1 MALKGGAA
9 DKAGNVYESYWAVED
24 ICYILLDKEDSSSI
38 YFEKPDEIKDGY
50 EYIVNK
56 NKKNY
61 CIQVKNY
68 DLEWTISNL
77 YSSGVLSNLIKRI
90 DEDKNAICVFLSS
103 SNTELDEIVDRAK
116 RSENKSL
123 FFNSMITSEK
133 IKNIISKLREKI
145 ISIKFADKDITSMN
159 KHEKD
164 DFQCKLDDYIF
175 DFLRR
180 IETRIKDNNTLK
192 KDTINLINCI
202 FKSPSSDD
210 ILSSLFRF
218 SQERYNEKFT
228 KLELIRY
235 LQEDR
240 GFIFSDYNLN
250 SQLLTKLE
258 DYNNNFIS
266 STSSFYRKYKI
277 ERTEIFDI
285 YNKINSSD
293 NEKYFFV
300 LGSAGCGK
308 SIILKEID
316 KLFKENNYAIIP
328 IDIRNFNNFNNCEEL
343 GQCVY
348 NERVSPVDLLAS
360 IAQNKPAL
368 IILDQLDSLSSVSGR
383 NINKWFVINQL
394 LQQVRKYPNI
404 KVLIACRDFDLNK
417 DSRLK
422 EFVQMNEEFV
432 DKFFI
437 NNLST
442 EVITNTLIKL
452 GVNTNRINA
461 KSLKL
466 FSIPLHLQMLCA
478 VSENTD
484 ITNLNYENKIELYNA
499 FWDSKCTIIGDE
511 AWYSLIN
518 LLVTY
523 LNNKKILTAPHCI
536 FDRYK
541 TNLNRLLSE
550 GVFCQ
555 NGQNISFFHE
565 TFYDYCFARTL
576 AANTEKSLYDFILT
590 SDQSLFIRSNVRQAL
605 EYLRIA
611 DTRRYLFELKRILN
625 SENIRVH
632 IRTLI
637 LDVLL
642 NFENLTN
649 DEINIL
655 ITVQGTIKNAILN
668 KYEYKEAEFLIQY
681 NTGELLE
688 NLIDIENE
696 NFNQAAELLT
706 MFADK
711 YTEKID
717 LIINQLND
725 TNLTKIML
733 IGYPNTL
740 SRFLFSSYLYKNTRL
755 YNILKSL
762 LQNNSIS
769 IKSLFGHLQYVM
781 KDFIQTEQVFELYGI
796 LLDKIIQEN
805 LNKQDSYNNSNF
817 LNIHNIEDYV
827 TVSPKLFLEST
838 FKYLLYGIE
847 HSVTYIDN
855 GLKYDSLCS
864 NNIYAYED
872 YLFKTFSI
880 AFNSYAKQNP
890 NAYWEYIE
898 NYKYSEY
905 RSVLF
910 LILKS
915 LYFLPLDYSDQI
927 VEYII
932 NNPHIYN
939 VGYCSNHN
947 YLIMLLL
954 NKFTQNCNENLFE
967 KLIKTILNYRNND
980 EYEYLKNLKKQK
992 HFGYS
997 PIDHVQAKLLD
1008 SLDKKRLLKY
1018 QAAILKL
1025 LELQRKFKTTIF
1037 LKEPP
1042 GIEGGLVVSPIPKEK
1057 ALKMTIK
1064 QWENAIYKYI
1074 HPDSSGHSPCLG
1086 GAYQLSQVL
1095 EDIVS
1100 QNPLKFLNFIYELDI
1115 NKTSLYYIN
1124 AILRGLSNL
1133 AGYYEEK
1140 DDLIKYCLKISDKD
1154 FNHSIIKLLNSFID
1168 NNDVYLSDYCINLII
1183 QFIINPQYNDEWDN
1197 NDIDM
1202 VSINCTNGQALWL
1215 LQKIL
1220 SKNIN
1225 LKDKFNSIFDSIHT
1239 LSLATKVAFI
1249 NPLREIYN
1257 NDRSYAL
1264 LLLQKLIISDR
1275 TFIQSR
1281 YVREFI
1287 SQTSFIDNF
1296 EFYFELLKNIESNI
1310 PTVKKLIS
1318 GMFTHYSLHF
1328 DKAKDIALKYI
1339 DSNDIDYKIGVAE
1352 VLSQYANNKEI
1363 RLTTF
1368 YQENFA
1374 KLLND
1379 NNNEIKRTCL
1389 KFIHQYNEP
1398 EELFLNPLFELIVNS
1413 NAFLSYTHF
1422 IYELNESLINVQYL
1436 NKYKLIIN
1444 RFIELKEEE
1453 NLKNTDM
1460 NFEIGSLFEIILK
1473 VYELQEDSEILDLI
1487 DRFLLLPIYTYRDKI
1502 NEFERTL

>member
-348 NERVSPVDLLAS
+348 NERVSPVDLLAN

-442 EVITNTLIKL
+442 DVITNTLIKL

-590 SDQSLFIRSNVRQAL
+590 SDQSLFIRSNVRQSL

-980 EYEYLKNLKKQK
+980 EYEYFKDLKKQK

>member
-1 MALKGGAA
+1 MALKGGSA
-9 DKAGNVYESYWAVED
+9 DKAGNVYESYWAVEEM
-24 ICYILLDKEDSSSI
+24 CRILLDKENSSSI

-50 EYIVNK
+50 EYIVTK
-56 NKKNY
+56 GEKNY
-61 CIQVKNY
+61 CTQVKNY
-68 DLEWTISNL
+68 DIEWTISNL
-77 YSSGVLSNLIKRI
+77 YRKRILHNFIKRI

-103 SNTELDEIVDRAK
+103 SNTELDEIIARAIK
-116 RSENKSL
+116 AENKST

-133 IKNIISKLREKI
+133 TKDIISKLREKI
-145 ISIKFADKDITSMN
+145 TSIKFANKDITS
-159 KHEKD
+159 E
-164 DFQCKLDDYIF
+164 DFQYKLDDYIF

-180 IETRIKDNNTLK
+180 IETRVKDNNTLK
-192 KDTINLINCI
+192 KDIIDLINCI
-202 FKSPSSDD
+202 FKSPTSDD
-210 ILSSLFRF
+210 IFSSLFRF

-228 KLELIRY
+228 KLDLIRY
-235 LQEDR
+235 LQEDK
-240 GFIFSDYNLN
+240 GFVFNDYNLN

-258 DYNNNFIS
+258 DYNNNFIN
-266 STSSFYRKYKI
+266 STLSFYRKYKI

-285 YNKINSSD
+285 FNKINSSD
-293 NEKYFFV
+293 NKKYFFV

-308 SIILKEID
+308 SIILKEVD
-316 KLFKENNYAIIP
+316 NLLKDNGYTIIP
-328 IDIRNFNNFNNCEEL
+328 IDIRIFDNFNNCEEL
-343 GQCVY
+343 GQYIY
-348 NERVSPVDLLAS
+348 NERISPVDLLAN
-360 IAQNKPAL
+360 IAQDKPAL

-383 NINKWFVINQL
+383 SVNKWLVINQL
-394 LQQVRKYPNI
+394 LQQVNKYTNI
-404 KVLIACRDFDLNK
+404 KVLIACRDFDLSK
-417 DSRLK
+417 DLRLK
-422 EFVQMNEEFV
+422 DFIQLNEDFVE
-432 DKFFI
+432 KFFI
-437 NNLST
+437 NDLSN
-442 EVITNTLIKL
+442 EVVTDTLVNL

-590 SDQSLFIRSNVRQAL
+590 SDQSLFIRSNVRQSL

-711 YTEKID
+711 YAEKID
-717 LIINQLND
+717 LIVNQLND
-725 TNLTKIML
+725 THLTKIIL

-740 SRFLFSSYLYKNTRL
+740 SRFLFSPYLYKNTRL

-762 LQNNSIS
+762 LQNDSIS

-796 LLDKIIQEN
+796 LLNKIIQEILSGN
-805 LNKQDSYNNSNF
+805 NRNDSSLYINNIKKYITKYPEKF
-817 LNIHNIEDYV
+817 IEID
-827 TVSPKLFLEST
+827 
-838 FKYLLYGIE
+838 FKYLLNGIKNSQTYTHNDLIYDKLLYHRIYG
-847 HSVTYIDN
+847 
-855 GLKYDSLCS
+855 
-864 NNIYAYED
+864 YED
-872 YLFKTFSI
+872 NICKVFSI
-880 AFNSYAKQNP
+880 ALNALAKQEP
-890 NAYWEYIE
+890 TSYWNFIE
-898 NYKYSEY
+898 KYKYSEY
-905 RSVLF
+905 ETILF

-915 LYFLPLDYSDQI
+915 LYYLPLDYSDQI

-939 VGYCSNHN
+939 VGYSSNHN
-947 YLIMLLL
+947 YLIMHLL

-967 KLIKTILNYRNND
+967 KLIKTILNYRNKD
-980 EYEYLKNLKKQK
+980 EYEYFKNLKKQK
-992 HFGYS
+992 HFEYS
-997 PIDHVQAKLLD
+997 PIDHVQVKLLD

-1018 QAAILKL
+1018 PAAILKL
-1025 LELQRKFKTTIF
+1025 LELQRKFKTTTF
-1037 LKEPP
+1037 LKEPS

-1057 ALKMTIK
+1057 ALKMTLE
-1064 QWENAIYKYI
+1064 QWKNAIYK
-1074 HPDSSGHSPCLG
+1074 HKTNHSSFSPCSG
-1086 GAYQLSQVL
+1086 GAFELSNVM
-1095 EDIVS
+1095 EDIIS
-1100 QNPLKFLNFIYELDI
+1100 QEPLKFLHFIYELDI

-1133 AGYYEEK
+1133 VGYYEEK
-1140 DDLIKYCLKISDKD
+1140 EDLIKYCLQITNKD
-1154 FNHSIIKLLNSFID
+1154 FNYSIIKLLTSFID
-1168 NNDVYLSDYCINLII
+1168 NTGVHLSDYCINLII

-1215 LQKIL
+1215 LKKIL
-1220 SKNIN
+1220 SRDIN
-1225 LKDKFNSIFDSIHT
+1225 FKDKFNIIFDSIHT
-1239 LSLATKVAFI
+1239 LNLATKVAFTC
-1249 NPLREIYN
+1249 PLYELYNYN
-1257 NDRSYAL
+1257 NTYAL
-1264 LLLQKLIISDR
+1264 SILQKLILSDNK
-1275 TFIQSR
+1275 FIQSG

-1296 EFYFELLKNIESNI
+1296 EFYFELLKNIESNT
-1310 PTVKKLIS
+1310 PDVKKLIS
-1318 GMFTHYSLHF
+1318 GIFTHYSLHF
-1328 DKAKDIALKYI
+1328 DKARDMALKYI
-1339 DSNDIDYKIGVAE
+1339 DSNDIDNKIGAAE

-1379 NNNEIKRTCL
+1379 NNSEIKRTCL
-1389 KFIHQYNEP
+1389 KFIHQYNKP

-1422 IYELNESLINVQYL
+1422 IYELNESLINVKYL

-1453 NLKNTDM
+1453 NLKNTDV
-1460 NFEIGSLFEIILK
+1460 NFEIGSLFETILK

>member
-1 MALKGGAA
+1 MALKGGSA
-9 DKAGNVYESYWAVED
+9 DKAGNVYESYWAVEEM
-24 ICYILLDKEDSSSI
+24 CRILLDKENSSSI

-50 EYIVNK
+50 EYIVTK
-56 NKKNY
+56 GEKNY
-61 CIQVKNY
+61 CTQVKNY
-68 DLEWTISNL
+68 DIEWTISNL
-77 YSSGVLSNLIKRI
+77 YRKRILHNFIKRI

-103 SNTELDEIVDRAK
+103 SNTELDEIIARAIK
-116 RSENKSL
+116 AENKST

-133 IKNIISKLREKI
+133 TKDIISKLREKI
-145 ISIKFADKDITSMN
+145 TSIKFANKDITS
-159 KHEKD
+159 E
-164 DFQCKLDDYIF
+164 DFQYKLDDYIF

-180 IETRIKDNNTLK
+180 IETRVKDNNTLK
-192 KDTINLINCI
+192 KDIIDLINCI
-202 FKSPSSDD
+202 FKSPTSDD
-210 ILSSLFRF
+210 IFSSLFRF

-228 KLELIRY
+228 KLDLIRY
-235 LQEDR
+235 LQEDK
-240 GFIFSDYNLN
+240 GFVFNDYNLN

-258 DYNNNFIS
+258 DYNNNFIN

-285 YNKINSSD
+285 FNKINSSD
-293 NEKYFFV
+293 NKKYFFV

-308 SIILKEID
+308 SIILKEVD
-316 KLFKENNYAIIP
+316 NLLKDNGYTIIP
-328 IDIRNFNNFNNCEEL
+328 IDIRIFDNFNNCEEL
-343 GQCVY
+343 GQYIY
-348 NERVSPVDLLAS
+348 NERISPVDLLAN
-360 IAQNKPAL
+360 IAQDKPAL

-383 NINKWFVINQL
+383 SVNKWLVINQL
-394 LQQVRKYPNI
+394 LQQVNKYTNI
-404 KVLIACRDFDLNK
+404 KVLIACRDFDLSK
-417 DSRLK
+417 DLRLK
-422 EFVQMNEEFV
+422 DFIQLNEDFVE
-432 DKFFI
+432 KFFI
-437 NNLST
+437 NDLSN
-442 EVITNTLIKL
+442 EVVTDTLVNL

-590 SDQSLFIRSNVRQAL
+590 SDQSLFIRSNVRQSL

-711 YTEKID
+711 YAEKID
-717 LIINQLND
+717 LIVNQLND
-725 TNLTKIML
+725 THLTKIIL

-740 SRFLFSSYLYKNTRL
+740 SRFLFSPYLYKNTRL

-762 LQNNSIS
+762 LQNDSIS

-796 LLDKIIQEN
+796 LLNKIIQEILSGN
-805 LNKQDSYNNSNF
+805 NRNDSSLYINNIKKYITKYPEKF
-817 LNIHNIEDYV
+817 IEID
-827 TVSPKLFLEST
+827 
-838 FKYLLYGIE
+838 FKYLLNGIKNSQTYTHNDLIYDKLLYHRIYG
-847 HSVTYIDN
+847 
-855 GLKYDSLCS
+855 
-864 NNIYAYED
+864 YED
-872 YLFKTFSI
+872 NICKVFSI
-880 AFNSYAKQNP
+880 ALNALAKQEP
-890 NAYWEYIE
+890 TSYWNFIE
-898 NYKYSEY
+898 KYKYSEY
-905 RSVLF
+905 ETILF

-915 LYFLPLDYSDQI
+915 LYYLPLDYSDQI

-939 VGYCSNHN
+939 VGYSSNHN
-947 YLIMLLL
+947 YLIMHLL

-967 KLIKTILNYRNND
+967 KLIKTILNYRNKD
-980 EYEYLKNLKKQK
+980 EYEYFKNLKKQK
-992 HFGYS
+992 HFEYS
-997 PIDHVQAKLLD
+997 PIDHVQVKLLD

-1018 QAAILKL
+1018 PAAILKL
-1025 LELQRKFKTTIF
+1025 LELQRKFKTTTF
-1037 LKEPP
+1037 LKEPS

-1057 ALKMTIK
+1057 ALKMTLE
-1064 QWENAIYKYI
+1064 QWKNAIYK
-1074 HPDSSGHSPCLG
+1074 HKTNHSSFSPCSG
-1086 GAYQLSQVL
+1086 GAFELSNVM
-1095 EDIVS
+1095 EDIIS
-1100 QNPLKFLNFIYELDI
+1100 QEPLKFLHFIYELDI

-1133 AGYYEEK
+1133 VGYYEEK
-1140 DDLIKYCLKISDKD
+1140 EDLIKYCLQITNKD
-1154 FNHSIIKLLNSFID
+1154 FNYSIIKLLTSFID
-1168 NNDVYLSDYCINLII
+1168 NTGVHLSDYCINLII

-1215 LQKIL
+1215 LKKIL
-1220 SKNIN
+1220 SRDIN
-1225 LKDKFNSIFDSIHT
+1225 FKDKFNIIFDSIHT
-1239 LSLATKVAFI
+1239 LNLATKVAFTC
-1249 NPLREIYN
+1249 PLYELYNYN
-1257 NDRSYAL
+1257 NTYAL
-1264 LLLQKLIISDR
+1264 SILQKLILSDNK
-1275 TFIQSR
+1275 FIQSG

-1296 EFYFELLKNIESNI
+1296 EFYFELLKNIESNT
-1310 PTVKKLIS
+1310 PDVKKLIS
-1318 GMFTHYSLHF
+1318 GIFTHYSLHF
-1328 DKAKDIALKYI
+1328 DKARDMALKYI
-1339 DSNDIDYKIGVAE
+1339 DSDDIDNKIGAAE

-1379 NNNEIKRTCL
+1379 NNSEIKRTCL
-1389 KFIHQYNEP
+1389 KFIHQYNKP

-1422 IYELNESLINVQYL
+1422 IYELNESLINVKYL

-1453 NLKNTDM
+1453 NLKNTDV
-1460 NFEIGSLFEIILK
+1460 NFEIGSLFETILK

>member
-1 MALKGGAA
+1 MALKGGSA
-9 DKAGNVYESYWAVED
+9 DKSGNVYESYWAVED
-24 ICYILLDKEDSSSI
+24 ICHILLDKEDSSSI

-56 NKKNY
+56 GKKNY

-68 DLEWTISNL
+68 DIEWTISNL
-77 YSSGVLSNLIKRI
+77 YNKEVLSNFIKRM

-103 SNTELDEIVDRAK
+103 SNTELDEIVTRAIK
-116 RSENKSL
+116 AENKST
-123 FFNSMITSEK
+123 FFNSMITSK
-133 IKNIISKLREKI
+133 KTKDIISKLREKI
-145 ISIKFADKDITSMN
+145 TSIKFADKDITS
-159 KHEKD
+159 E
-164 DFQCKLDDYIF
+164 DFQYNLDNYIF

-192 KDTINLINCI
+192 KDTTNLINCI
-202 FKSPSSDD
+202 FKSPTSDD
-210 ILSSLFRF
+210 IFSSLFRF

-228 KLELIRY
+228 KLDLIRY
-235 LQEDR
+235 LQEDK
-240 GFIFSDYNLN
+240 GFVFNYYNLN

-258 DYNNNFIS
+258 DYNNNFIN

-285 YNKINSSD
+285 FNKINSSD
-293 NEKYFFV
+293 NKKYFFV

-308 SIILKEID
+308 SIILKEVD
-316 KLFKENNYAIIP
+316 NLLKNNGYTIIP
-328 IDIRNFNNFNNCEEL
+328 IDIRIFDNFNNCEEL
-343 GQCVY
+343 GQCIY
-348 NERVSPVDLLAS
+348 NKRISPVDLLAN
-360 IAQNKPAL
+360 IAQDKPAL

-383 NINKWFVINQL
+383 SINKWFVINQL
-394 LQQVRKYPNI
+394 LQQVCKYQNI

-422 EFVQMNEEFV
+422 EFIQTNEEFIE
-432 DKFFI
+432 KIFI
-437 NNLST
+437 NNLSN
-442 EVITNTLIKL
+442 EVVIDTLTKL
-452 GVNTNRINA
+452 GVNKNRINE
-461 KSLKL
+461 KLLKL

-484 ITNLNYENKIELYNA
+484 ITNLNYENKLELYNA
-499 FWDSKCTIIGDE
+499 FWDSKCTLIGDE
-511 AWYSLIN
+511 AWFSLIN
-518 LLVTY
+518 LMVNY
-523 LNNKKILTAPHCI
+523 LNSNKSLVAPQCI

-541 TNLNRLLSE
+541 TNLNKLLSE
-550 GVFCQ
+550 YVFCQ
-555 NGQNISFFHE
+555 DGQNISFFHE
-565 TFYDYCFARTL
+565 TFYDYCFARIL
-576 AANTEKSLYDFILT
+576 AANTEKTLYDFILA

-605 EYLRIA
+605 EYLRVA
-611 DTRRYLFELKRILN
+611 DTRRYLLDLKNILN

-632 IRTLI
+632 VRTLI

-642 NFENLTN
+642 NFEKLTN

-655 ITVQGTIKNAILN
+655 INVQGTIKNTILN

-681 NTGELLE
+681 NTGKLLE

-696 NFNQAAELLT
+696 KFNQSAELLT

-711 YTEKID
+711 YTKEID

-725 TNLTKIML
+725 THLTKIML

-740 SRFLFSSYLYKNTRL
+740 SMFLFSPYLYKTARL

-762 LQNNSIS
+762 LQNDSVS

-796 LLDKIIQEN
+796 LLNKIIQEI
-805 LNKQDSYNNSNF
+805 LSGNNRNDNS
-817 LNIHNIEDYV
+817 LYIHNIQEYI
-827 TVSPKLFLEST
+827 TKSPEKFIEIN
-838 FKYLLYGIE
+838 FKYLLNGIKNFQA
-847 HSVTYIDN
+847 HTYN
-855 GLKYDSLCS
+855 GLKYDKLSYHR
-864 NNIYAYED
+864 IYGYED
-872 YLFKTFSI
+872 NICKVFSI
-880 AFNSYAKQNP
+880 ALNTLAKQEP
-890 NAYWEYIE
+890 ASYWDFIE
-898 NYKYSEY
+898 KYKYSEY
-905 RSVLF
+905 ETILF

-915 LYFLPLDYSDQI
+915 LYYLPIECSDQI

-932 NNPHIYN
+932 NNPYIYN
-939 VGYCSNHN
+939 VGYSSNYN

-954 NKFTQNCNENLFE
+954 NKFTQNCDEELFE
-967 KLIKTILNYRNND
+967 KLIKTILNYQD
-980 EYEYLKNLKKQK
+980 DYEYEYFKDLKKNRRLN
-992 HFGYS
+992 YS
-997 PIDHVQAKLLD
+997 PLHHVQAKLLD
-1008 SLDKKRLLKY
+1008 SMDKERLLKY
-1018 QAAILKL
+1018 PKAKLKL
-1025 LELQRKFKTTIF
+1025 LELQRKFKTTNF
-1037 LKEPP
+1037 LQEPKE
-1042 GIEGGLVVSPIPKEK
+1042 IEGGFVVSPISKEK
-1057 ALKMTIK
+1057 AHKMSIN
-1064 QWENAIYKYI
+1064 QWKRAIYKYI
-1074 HPDSSGHSPCLG
+1074 TPDSNRFSPCSG

-1095 EDIVS
+1095 EDIVN
-1100 QNPLKFLNFIYELDI
+1100 QNPLKFLNFICELDI
-1115 NKTSLYYIN
+1115 NKTSHYYIN
-1124 AILRGLSNL
+1124 AILTGLSNL
-1133 AGYYEEK
+1133 VGYYEEK
-1140 DDLIKYCLKISDKD
+1140 ETLIKYCLKISDKD
-1154 FNHSIIKLLNSFID
+1154 FNHSIIKLLTSFI
-1168 NNDVYLSDYCINLII
+1168 NNTGVHLSDYCIDLII

-1257 NDRSYAL
+1257 NDPNYAL
-1264 LLLQKLIISDR
+1264 SLLQKLIISDR
-1275 TFIQSR
+1275 TLIQSG
-1281 YVREFI
+1281 YVQEFI

-1296 EFYFELLKNIESNI
+1296 EFYFELLKNIESNT
-1310 PTVKKLIS
+1310 PSVKKLIS
-1318 GMFTHYSLHF
+1318 GMFTHYSLYF
-1328 DKAKDIALKYI
+1328 DKAKDIVLKYI
-1339 DSNDIDYKIGVAE
+1339 TSNDKDYKIGVAE
-1352 VLSQYANNKEI
+1352 VLSQYANEKEI
-1363 RLTTF
+1363 RLTKF
-1368 YQENFA
+1368 YQEIFT

-1379 NNNEIKRTCL
+1379 NDSEIKRTCL
-1389 KFIHQYNEP
+1389 KFIHQYNKP

-1422 IYELNESLINVQYL
+1422 IYELNESLINVKYL

-1453 NLKNTDM
+1453 IFKNPDA
-1460 NFEIGSLFEIILK
+1460 NFEIGSLFETILK

-1487 DRFLLLPIYTYRDKI
+1487 DRFLLLPIYTYRNKI

>member
-1 MALKGGAA
+1 MALKGGSA
-9 DKAGNVYESYWAVED
+9 DKAGNVYESYWAVEEM
-24 ICYILLDKEDSSSI
+24 CRILLDKENSSSI

-50 EYIVNK
+50 EYIVTK
-56 NKKNY
+56 GEKNY
-61 CIQVKNY
+61 CTQVKNY
-68 DLEWTISNL
+68 DIEWTISNL
-77 YSSGVLSNLIKRI
+77 YSKRILHNFIKRI

-103 SNTELDEIVDRAK
+103 SNTELDEIIARAIK
-116 RSENKSL
+116 AENKST
-123 FFNSMITSEK
+123 FFNSMITSK
-133 IKNIISKLREKI
+133 KTKDIISKLREKI
-145 ISIKFADKDITSMN
+145 TSIKFANKDITS
-159 KHEKD
+159 E
-164 DFQCKLDDYIF
+164 DFQYKLDDYIF

-180 IETRIKDNNTLK
+180 IETRVKDNNTLK
-192 KDTINLINCI
+192 KDIIYLINGI
-202 FKSPSSDD
+202 FKSPTSDD
-210 ILSSLFRF
+210 IFSSLFRF

-228 KLELIRY
+228 KLDLIRY
-235 LQEDR
+235 LQEDK
-240 GFIFSDYNLN
+240 GFVFNDYNLN

-258 DYNNNFIS
+258 DYNNNFIN

-285 YNKINSSD
+285 FNKINSSD
-293 NEKYFFV
+293 NKKYFFV

-308 SIILKEID
+308 SIILKEVD
-316 KLFKENNYAIIP
+316 NLLKDNGYTIIP
-328 IDIRNFNNFNNCEEL
+328 IDIRIFDNFNNCEEL
-343 GQCVY
+343 GQYIY
-348 NERVSPVDLLAS
+348 NERISPVDLLAN
-360 IAQNKPAL
+360 IAQDKPAL

-383 NINKWFVINQL
+383 SVNKWLVINQL
-394 LQQVRKYPNI
+394 LQQVNKYTNI
-404 KVLIACRDFDLNK
+404 KVLIACRDFDLSK
-417 DSRLK
+417 DLRLK
-422 EFVQMNEEFV
+422 DFIQLNEEFV
-432 DKFFI
+432 EKFFI
-437 NNLST
+437 NDLLN
-442 EVITNTLIKL
+442 EVVTDTLVNL

-590 SDQSLFIRSNVRQAL
+590 SDQSLFIRSNVRQSL

-711 YTEKID
+711 YAEKID
-717 LIINQLND
+717 LIVNQLND
-725 TNLTKIML
+725 THLTKIIL

-740 SRFLFSSYLYKNTRL
+740 SRFLFSPYLYKNTRL

-762 LQNNSIS
+762 LQNDSIS

-796 LLDKIIQEN
+796 LLNKIIQEILSGN
-805 LNKQDSYNNSNF
+805 NRNDSSLY
-817 LNIHNIEDYV
+817 IHNIEKYITKYPEKFIEID
-827 TVSPKLFLEST
+827 
-838 FKYLLYGIE
+838 FKYLLNGIKNSQTYTHNDLIYDKLLYHRIYG
-847 HSVTYIDN
+847 
-855 GLKYDSLCS
+855 
-864 NNIYAYED
+864 YED
-872 YLFKTFSI
+872 NICKVFSI
-880 AFNSYAKQNP
+880 ALNALAKQEP
-890 NAYWEYIE
+890 TSYWNFIE
-898 NYKYSEY
+898 KYKYSEY
-905 RSVLF
+905 ETILF

-915 LYFLPLDYSDQI
+915 LYYLPLDYSDQI

-939 VGYCSNHN
+939 VGYSSNHN
-947 YLIMLLL
+947 YLIMHLL

-967 KLIKTILNYRNND
+967 KLIKTILNYRNKD
-980 EYEYLKNLKKQK
+980 EYEYFKNLKKQK
-992 HFGYS
+992 HFEYS
-997 PIDHVQAKLLD
+997 PIDHVQVKLLD

-1018 QAAILKL
+1018 PAAILKL
-1025 LELQRKFKTTIF
+1025 LELQRKFKTTTF
-1037 LKEPP
+1037 LKEPS

-1057 ALKMTIK
+1057 ALKMTLE
-1064 QWENAIYKYI
+1064 QWKNAIYK
-1074 HPDSSGHSPCLG
+1074 HKTNHSSFSPCSG
-1086 GAYQLSQVL
+1086 GAFELSNVM
-1095 EDIVS
+1095 EDIIS
-1100 QNPLKFLNFIYELDI
+1100 QEPLKFLHFIYELDI

-1133 AGYYEEK
+1133 VGYYEEK
-1140 DDLIKYCLKISDKD
+1140 EDLIKYCLQITNKD
-1154 FNHSIIKLLNSFID
+1154 FNYSIIKLLTSFID
-1168 NNDVYLSDYCINLII
+1168 NTGVHLSDYCINLII

-1215 LQKIL
+1215 LKKIL
-1220 SKNIN
+1220 SRDIN
-1225 LKDKFNSIFDSIHT
+1225 FKDKFNIIFDSIHT
-1239 LSLATKVAFI
+1239 LNLATKVAFTC
-1249 NPLREIYN
+1249 PLYELYN
-1257 NDRSYAL
+1257 YDNTYAL
-1264 LLLQKLIISDR
+1264 SILQKLILSDNK
-1275 TFIQSR
+1275 FIQSG

-1296 EFYFELLKNIESNI
+1296 EFYFELLKNIESNT
-1310 PTVKKLIS
+1310 PDVKKLIS
-1318 GMFTHYSLHF
+1318 GIFTHYSLHF
-1328 DKAKDIALKYI
+1328 DKARDMALKYI
-1339 DSNDIDYKIGVAE
+1339 DSDDIDNKIGAAE

-1379 NNNEIKRTCL
+1379 NNSEIKRTCL
-1389 KFIHQYNEP
+1389 KFIHQYNKP

-1422 IYELNESLINVQYL
+1422 IYELNESLINVKYL

-1453 NLKNTDM
+1453 NLKNTDV
-1460 NFEIGSLFEIILK
+1460 NFEIGSLFETILK

>member
-1 MALKGGAA
+1 MALKGGSA
-9 DKAGNVYESYWAVED
+9 DKSGNVYESYWAVED
-24 ICYILLDKEDSSSI
+24 ICHILLDKEDSSSI

-56 NKKNY
+56 GKKNY

-68 DLEWTISNL
+68 DIEWTISNL
-77 YSSGVLSNLIKRI
+77 YNKEVLSNFIKRM

-103 SNTELDEIVDRAK
+103 SNTELDEIVARAIK
-116 RSENKSL
+116 AENKST
-123 FFNSMITSEK
+123 FFNSMITSK
-133 IKNIISKLREKI
+133 KTKDIISKLREKI
-145 ISIKFADKDITSMN
+145 TSIKFADKDITS
-159 KHEKD
+159 E
-164 DFQCKLDDYIF
+164 DFQYNLDNYIF

-202 FKSPSSDD
+202 FKSPTSDD
-210 ILSSLFRF
+210 IFSSLFRF

-228 KLELIRY
+228 KLDLIRY
-235 LQEDR
+235 LQEDK
-240 GFIFSDYNLN
+240 GFVFNYYNLN

-258 DYNNNFIS
+258 DYNNNFIN

-285 YNKINSSD
+285 FNKINSSD
-293 NEKYFFV
+293 NKKYFFV

-308 SIILKEID
+308 SIILKEVD
-316 KLFKENNYAIIP
+316 NLLKDNGYTIIP
-328 IDIRNFNNFNNCEEL
+328 IDIRIFDNFNNCEEL
-343 GQCVY
+343 GQCIY
-348 NERVSPVDLLAS
+348 NKRISPVDLLAN
-360 IAQNKPAL
+360 IAQDKPAL

-383 NINKWFVINQL
+383 SINKWFVINQL
-394 LQQVRKYPNI
+394 LQQVCKYQNI

-422 EFVQMNEEFV
+422 EFIQTNEEFIE
-432 DKFFI
+432 KIFI
-437 NNLST
+437 NNLSN
-442 EVITNTLIKL
+442 EVVIDTLTKL
-452 GVNTNRINA
+452 GVNKNRINE
-461 KSLKL
+461 KLLKL

-484 ITNLNYENKIELYNA
+484 ITNLNYENKLELYNA
-499 FWDSKCTIIGDE
+499 FWDSKCTLIGDE
-511 AWYSLIN
+511 AWFSLIN
-518 LLVTY
+518 LMVNY
-523 LNNKKILTAPHCI
+523 LNSNKSLVAPQCI

-541 TNLNRLLSE
+541 TNLNKLLSE
-550 GVFCQ
+550 YVFCQ
-555 NGQNISFFHE
+555 DGQNISFFHE
-565 TFYDYCFARTL
+565 TFYDYCFARIL
-576 AANTEKSLYDFILT
+576 AANTEKTLYDFILA

-605 EYLRIA
+605 EYLRVA
-611 DTRRYLFELKRILN
+611 DTRRYLLDLKNILN

-632 IRTLI
+632 VRTLI

-642 NFENLTN
+642 NFEKLTN

-655 ITVQGTIKNAILN
+655 INVQGIIKNTILN

-681 NTGELLE
+681 NTGKLLE

-696 NFNQAAELLT
+696 KFNQSAELLT

-711 YTEKID
+711 YTKEID

-725 TNLTKIML
+725 THLTKIML

-740 SRFLFSSYLYKNTRL
+740 SRFLFSPYLYKTTRL

-762 LQNNSIS
+762 LQNDSVS

-796 LLDKIIQEN
+796 LLNKIIQEI
-805 LNKQDSYNNSNF
+805 LSGNNRNDNS
-817 LNIHNIEDYV
+817 LYIHNIKEYI
-827 TVSPKLFLEST
+827 TKSPEKFIEIN
-838 FKYLLYGIE
+838 FKYLLNGIKNSQVYT
-847 HSVTYIDN
+847 HN
-855 GLKYDSLCS
+855 GLKYDKLSYHR
-864 NNIYAYED
+864 IYGYED
-872 YLFKTFSI
+872 NICKVFSI
-880 AFNSYAKQNP
+880 ALNTLAKQEP
-890 NAYWEYIE
+890 ASYWDFIE
-898 NYKYSEY
+898 KYKYSEY
-905 RSVLF
+905 ETILF

-915 LYFLPLDYSDQI
+915 LYYLPIECSDQI

-932 NNPHIYN
+932 NNPYIYN
-939 VGYCSNHN
+939 VGYSSNYN

-954 NKFTQNCNENLFE
+954 NKFTQNCDEELFK
-967 KLIKTILNYRNND
+967 KLIKTILIYRED
-980 EYEYLKNLKKQK
+980 YEYKYFKDLKKNRRLN
-992 HFGYS
+992 YS
-997 PIDHVQAKLLD
+997 PIHHVQAKLLD
-1008 SLDKKRLLKY
+1008 SLDKERLLKY
-1018 QAAILKL
+1018 PKAKLKL
-1025 LELQRKFKTTIF
+1025 LELQRKFKATNF
-1037 LKEPP
+1037 LQEPRE
-1042 GIEGGLVVSPIPKEK
+1042 IEGGFVVSPISKEK
-1057 ALKMTIK
+1057 ALKMSIN
-1064 QWENAIYKYI
+1064 QWKRAIYKYI
-1074 HPDSSGHSPCLG
+1074 TPDSNRFSPCSG

-1095 EDIVS
+1095 EDIVN
-1100 QNPLKFLNFIYELDI
+1100 QNPLKFLNFICELYI
-1115 NKTSLYYIN
+1115 NKTSPYYIN
-1124 AILRGLSNL
+1124 AILTGLSNL
-1133 AGYYEEK
+1133 VGYYEEK
-1140 DDLIKYCLKISDKD
+1140 ETLIKYCLKISDKD
-1154 FNHSIIKLLNSFID
+1154 FNHSIIKLLTSFI
-1168 NNDVYLSDYCINLII
+1168 NNTGVHLSDYCIDLII

-1257 NDRSYAL
+1257 NDPNYAL
-1264 LLLQKLIISDR
+1264 SLLQKLIISDR
-1275 TFIQSR
+1275 TLIQSG
-1281 YVREFI
+1281 YVQEFI

-1296 EFYFELLKNIESNI
+1296 EFYFELLKNIESNT
-1310 PTVKKLIS
+1310 PSVKKLIS
-1318 GMFTHYSLHF
+1318 GMFTHYSLYF
-1328 DKAKDIALKYI
+1328 DKAKDIVLKYI
-1339 DSNDIDYKIGVAE
+1339 TSNDKDYKIGVAE
-1352 VLSQYANNKEI
+1352 ILSQYANEKEI
-1363 RLTTF
+1363 RLTKF
-1368 YQENFA
+1368 YQEIFT

-1379 NNNEIKRTCL
+1379 NDSEIKRTCL
-1389 KFIHQYNEP
+1389 KFIHQYNKP

-1422 IYELNESLINVQYL
+1422 IYELNESLINVKYL

-1453 NLKNTDM
+1453 IFKNPDA
-1460 NFEIGSLFEIILK
+1460 NFEIGSLFETILK

-1487 DRFLLLPIYTYRDKI
+1487 DRFLLLPIYTYRNKI

>member
-1 MALKGGAA
+1 M
-9 DKAGNVYESYWAVED
+9 
-24 ICYILLDKEDSSSI
+24 
-38 YFEKPDEIKDGY
+38 
-50 EYIVNK
+50 
-56 NKKNY
+56 
-61 CIQVKNY
+61 
-68 DLEWTISNL
+68 
-77 YSSGVLSNLIKRI
+77 
-90 DEDKNAICVFLSS
+90 
-103 SNTELDEIVDRAK
+103 
-116 RSENKSL
+116 
-123 FFNSMITSEK
+123 
-133 IKNIISKLREKI
+133 
-145 ISIKFADKDITSMN
+145 
-159 KHEKD
+159 
-164 DFQCKLDDYIF
+164 
-175 DFLRR
+175 
-180 IETRIKDNNTLK
+180 
-192 KDTINLINCI
+192 
-202 FKSPSSDD
+202 
-210 ILSSLFRF
+210 
-218 SQERYNEKFT
+218 
-228 KLELIRY
+228 
-235 LQEDR
+235 
-240 GFIFSDYNLN
+240 
-250 SQLLTKLE
+250 
-258 DYNNNFIS
+258 
-266 STSSFYRKYKI
+266 
-277 ERTEIFDI
+277 
-285 YNKINSSD
+285 
-293 NEKYFFV
+293 
-300 LGSAGCGK
+300 
-308 SIILKEID
+308 
-316 KLFKENNYAIIP
+316 
-328 IDIRNFNNFNNCEEL
+328 
-343 GQCVY
+343 
-348 NERVSPVDLLAS
+348 
-360 IAQNKPAL
+360 
-368 IILDQLDSLSSVSGR
+368 
-383 NINKWFVINQL
+383 
-394 LQQVRKYPNI
+394 
-404 KVLIACRDFDLNK
+404 
-417 DSRLK
+417 
-422 EFVQMNEEFV
+422 
-432 DKFFI
+432 
-437 NNLST
+437 
-442 EVITNTLIKL
+442 
-452 GVNTNRINA
+452 
-461 KSLKL
+461 
-466 FSIPLHLQMLCA
+466 
-478 VSENTD
+478 
-484 ITNLNYENKIELYNA
+484 
-499 FWDSKCTIIGDE
+499 
-511 AWYSLIN
+511 
-518 LLVTY
+518 
-523 LNNKKILTAPHCI
+523 
-536 FDRYK
+536 
-541 TNLNRLLSE
+541 
-550 GVFCQ
+550 
-555 NGQNISFFHE
+555 
-565 TFYDYCFARTL
+565 
-576 AANTEKSLYDFILT
+576 
-590 SDQSLFIRSNVRQAL
+590 
-605 EYLRIA
+605 
-611 DTRRYLFELKRILN
+611 
-625 SENIRVH
+625 
-632 IRTLI
+632 
-637 LDVLL
+637 
-642 NFENLTN
+642 
-649 DEINIL
+649 
-655 ITVQGTIKNAILN
+655 
-668 KYEYKEAEFLIQY
+668 
-681 NTGELLE
+681 
-688 NLIDIENE
+688 
-696 NFNQAAELLT
+696 
-706 MFADK
+706 
-711 YTEKID
+711 
-717 LIINQLND
+717 
-725 TNLTKIML
+725 
-733 IGYPNTL
+733 
-740 SRFLFSSYLYKNTRL
+740 
-755 YNILKSL
+755 
-762 LQNNSIS
+762 
-769 IKSLFGHLQYVM
+769 
-781 KDFIQTEQVFELYGI
+781 
-796 LLDKIIQEN
+796 
-805 LNKQDSYNNSNF
+805 
-817 LNIHNIEDYV
+817 
-827 TVSPKLFLEST
+827 
-838 FKYLLYGIE
+838 
-847 HSVTYIDN
+847 
-855 GLKYDSLCS
+855 
-864 NNIYAYED
+864 
-872 YLFKTFSI
+872 
-880 AFNSYAKQNP
+880 
-890 NAYWEYIE
+890 
-898 NYKYSEY
+898 
-905 RSVLF
+905 F

-980 EYEYLKNLKKQK
+980 EYEYFKDLKKQK

>member
-1 MALKGGAA
+1 MALKGGSA
-9 DKAGNVYESYWAVED
+9 DKAGNVYESYWAVEEM
-24 ICYILLDKEDSSSI
+24 CRILLDKENSSSI

-50 EYIVNK
+50 EYIVTK
-56 NKKNY
+56 GEKNY
-61 CIQVKNY
+61 CTQVKNY
-68 DLEWTISNL
+68 DIEWTISNL
-77 YSSGVLSNLIKRI
+77 YRKRILHNFIKRI

-103 SNTELDEIVDRAK
+103 SNTELDEIIARAIK
-116 RSENKSL
+116 AENKST

-133 IKNIISKLREKI
+133 TKDIISKLREKI
-145 ISIKFADKDITSMN
+145 TSIKFANKDITS
-159 KHEKD
+159 E
-164 DFQCKLDDYIF
+164 DFQYKLDDYIF

-180 IETRIKDNNTLK
+180 IETRVKDNNTLK
-192 KDTINLINCI
+192 KDIIDLINCI
-202 FKSPSSDD
+202 FKSPTSDD
-210 ILSSLFRF
+210 IFSSLFRF

-228 KLELIRY
+228 KLDLIRY
-235 LQEDR
+235 LQEDK
-240 GFIFSDYNLN
+240 GFVFNDYNLN

-258 DYNNNFIS
+258 DYNNNFIN

-285 YNKINSSD
+285 FNKINSSD
-293 NEKYFFV
+293 NKKYFFV

-308 SIILKEID
+308 SIILKEVD
-316 KLFKENNYAIIP
+316 NLLKDNGYTIIP
-328 IDIRNFNNFNNCEEL
+328 IDIRIFDNFNNCEEL
-343 GQCVY
+343 GQYIY
-348 NERVSPVDLLAS
+348 NERISPVDLLAN
-360 IAQNKPAL
+360 IAQDKPAL

-383 NINKWFVINQL
+383 SVNKWLVINQL
-394 LQQVRKYPNI
+394 LQQVNKYTNI
-404 KVLIACRDFDLNK
+404 KVLIACRDFDLSK
-417 DSRLK
+417 DLRLK
-422 EFVQMNEEFV
+422 DFIQLNEEFV
-432 DKFFI
+432 EKFFI
-437 NNLST
+437 NDLSN
-442 EVITNTLIKL
+442 EVVTDTLVNL

-590 SDQSLFIRSNVRQAL
+590 SDQSLFIRSNVRQSL

-711 YTEKID
+711 YAEKID
-717 LIINQLND
+717 LIVNQLND
-725 TNLTKIML
+725 THLTKIIL

-740 SRFLFSSYLYKNTRL
+740 SRFLFSPYLYKNTRL

-762 LQNNSIS
+762 LQNDSIS

-796 LLDKIIQEN
+796 LLNKIIQEILSGN
-805 LNKQDSYNNSNF
+805 NRNDSSLY
-817 LNIHNIEDYV
+817 IHNIEKYITKYPEKFIEID
-827 TVSPKLFLEST
+827 
-838 FKYLLYGIE
+838 FKYLLNGIKNSQTYTHNDLIYDKLLYHRIYG
-847 HSVTYIDN
+847 
-855 GLKYDSLCS
+855 
-864 NNIYAYED
+864 YED
-872 YLFKTFSI
+872 NICKVFSI
-880 AFNSYAKQNP
+880 ALNALAKQEP
-890 NAYWEYIE
+890 TSYWNFIE
-898 NYKYSEY
+898 KYKYSEY
-905 RSVLF
+905 ETILF

-915 LYFLPLDYSDQI
+915 LYYLPLDYSDQI

-939 VGYCSNHN
+939 VGYSSNHN
-947 YLIMLLL
+947 YLIMHLL

-967 KLIKTILNYRNND
+967 KLIKTILNYRNKD
-980 EYEYLKNLKKQK
+980 EYEYFKNLKKQK
-992 HFGYS
+992 HFEYS
-997 PIDHVQAKLLD
+997 PIDHVQVKLLD

-1018 QAAILKL
+1018 PAAILKL
-1025 LELQRKFKTTIF
+1025 LELQRKFKTTTF
-1037 LKEPP
+1037 LKEPS

-1057 ALKMTIK
+1057 ALKMTLE
-1064 QWENAIYKYI
+1064 QWKNAIYK
-1074 HPDSSGHSPCLG
+1074 HKTNHSSFSPCSG
-1086 GAYQLSQVL
+1086 GAFELSNVM
-1095 EDIVS
+1095 EDIIS
-1100 QNPLKFLNFIYELDI
+1100 QEPLKFLHFIYELDI

-1133 AGYYEEK
+1133 VGYYEEK
-1140 DDLIKYCLKISDKD
+1140 EDLIKYCLQITNKD
-1154 FNHSIIKLLNSFID
+1154 FNYSIIKLLTSFID
-1168 NNDVYLSDYCINLII
+1168 NTGVHLSDYCINLII

-1215 LQKIL
+1215 LKKIL
-1220 SKNIN
+1220 SRDIN
-1225 LKDKFNSIFDSIHT
+1225 FKDKFNIIFDSIHT
-1239 LSLATKVAFI
+1239 LNLATKVAFTC
-1249 NPLREIYN
+1249 PLYELYN
-1257 NDRSYAL
+1257 YDNTYAL
-1264 LLLQKLIISDR
+1264 SILQKLILSDNK
-1275 TFIQSR
+1275 FIQSG

-1296 EFYFELLKNIESNI
+1296 EFYFELLKNIESNT
-1310 PTVKKLIS
+1310 PDVKKLIS
-1318 GMFTHYSLHF
+1318 GIFTHYSLHF
-1328 DKAKDIALKYI
+1328 DKARDMALKYI
-1339 DSNDIDYKIGVAE
+1339 DSDDIDNKIGAAE

-1379 NNNEIKRTCL
+1379 NNSEIKRTCL
-1389 KFIHQYNEP
+1389 KFIHQYNKP

-1422 IYELNESLINVQYL
+1422 IYELNESLINVKYL

-1453 NLKNTDM
+1453 NLKNTDV
-1460 NFEIGSLFEIILK
+1460 NFEIGSLFETILK

>member
-1 MALKGGAA
+1 MALKGGSA
-9 DKAGNVYESYWAVED
+9 DKSGNVYESYWAVED
-24 ICYILLDKEDSSSI
+24 ICHILLDKEDSSSI

-56 NKKNY
+56 GKKNY

-68 DLEWTISNL
+68 DIEWTISNL
-77 YSSGVLSNLIKRI
+77 YNKEVLSNFIKRM

-133 IKNIISKLREKI
+133 IKDIISKLREKI
-145 ISIKFADKDITSMN
+145 TSIKFADKDITS
-159 KHEKD
+159 E
-164 DFQCKLDDYIF
+164 DFQYNLDNYIF

-192 KDTINLINCI
+192 KDTISLINCI
-202 FKSPSSDD
+202 FKSPTSND
-210 ILSSLFRF
+210 ILSSLFEF

-240 GFIFSDYNLN
+240 GFIFSNYNLN
-250 SQLLTKLE
+250 TSLLNKLE
-258 DYNNNFIS
+258 DNNNNFIN
-266 STSSFYRKYKI
+266 STSQFYQRFKI
-277 ERTEIFDI
+277 ERSEVHEIYDKI
-285 YNKINSSD
+285 ISPNK
-293 NEKYFFV
+293 EKYFFV

-308 SIILKEID
+308 SIILKEVD
-316 KLFKENNYAIIP
+316 NFLKDNGYTIIP
-328 IDIRNFNNFNNCEEL
+328 IDIRIFDNFNNCEEL
-343 GQCVY
+343 GQCIY
-348 NERVSPVDLLAS
+348 NERISPVDLLAN
-360 IAQNKPAL
+360 IAQDKPAL

-383 NINKWFVINQL
+383 SVNKWLVINQL
-394 LQQVRKYPNI
+394 LQQVNKYTNI
-404 KVLIACRDFDLNK
+404 KVLIACRDFDLSK
-417 DSRLK
+417 DLRLK
-422 EFVQMNEEFV
+422 DFIQLNEEFV
-432 DKFFI
+432 EKFFI
-437 NNLST
+437 NDLSN
-442 EVITNTLIKL
+442 EVVTGTLVNL

-461 KSLKL
+461 KYLKL

-642 NFENLTN
+642 NFEKLTN

-681 NTGELLE
+681 NMGELLE

-711 YTEKID
+711 YAEKID
-717 LIINQLND
+717 LIVNQLND
-725 TNLTKIML
+725 THLTKIIL

-740 SRFLFSSYLYKNTRL
+740 SRFLFSPYLYKNTRL

-762 LQNNSIS
+762 LQNDSIS

-796 LLDKIIQEN
+796 LLNKIIQEILSGN
-805 LNKQDSYNNSNF
+805 NRNDSSLY
-817 LNIHNIEDYV
+817 IHNIKKYITKYPEKFIEID
-827 TVSPKLFLEST
+827 
-838 FKYLLYGIE
+838 FKYLLNGIKNSQTYTHNDLIYDKLLYHRIYG
-847 HSVTYIDN
+847 
-855 GLKYDSLCS
+855 
-864 NNIYAYED
+864 YED
-872 YLFKTFSI
+872 NICKVFSI
-880 AFNSYAKQNP
+880 ALNALAKQEP
-890 NAYWEYIE
+890 TSYWNFIE
-898 NYKYSEY
+898 KYKYSKYETI
-905 RSVLF
+905 LF

-915 LYFLPLDYSDQI
+915 LYYLPLDYSDQI

-939 VGYCSNHN
+939 VGYSSNHN

-980 EYEYLKNLKKQK
+980 EYEYFKDLKKQK

-997 PIDHVQAKLLD
+997 PIDHVQAQLLD

-1018 QAAILKL
+1018 PAAILKL
-1025 LELQRKFKTTIF
+1025 LELQRKFKTTTF

-1057 ALKMTIK
+1057 ALKMTLG
-1064 QWENAIYKYI
+1064 QWKNAIYKHKTY
-1074 HPDSSGHSPCLG
+1074 HSSFSPCSG
-1086 GAYQLSQVL
+1086 GAFELSNVM
-1095 EDIVS
+1095 EDIIS
-1100 QNPLKFLNFIYELDI
+1100 QEPLKFLHFIYELDI

-1133 AGYYEEK
+1133 VGYYEEK
-1140 DDLIKYCLKISDKD
+1140 EDLIKYCLQITNKD
-1154 FNHSIIKLLNSFID
+1154 FNHSIIKLLTSFID
-1168 NNDVYLSDYCINLII
+1168 NNSVHLSDYCINLII

-1220 SKNIN
+1220 FKNIN

-1257 NDRSYAL
+1257 NDPSYAL
-1264 LLLQKLIISDR
+1264 SLLQKLIISDR
-1275 TFIQSR
+1275 TLIQSG
-1281 YVREFI
+1281 YVQEFI

-1296 EFYFELLKNIESNI
+1296 EFYFELLKNIESNT
-1310 PTVKKLIS
+1310 PNVKQLIS

-1328 DKAKDIALKYI
+1328 DKIKDIVLKYI
-1339 DSNDIDYKIGVAE
+1339 ASNDKDYKIGVAE
-1352 VLSQYANNKEI
+1352 VLSQYANDKEI
-1363 RLTTF
+1363 RFTKF
-1368 YQENFA
+1368 YQEIFT

-1379 NNNEIKRTCL
+1379 NDSEIKRTCL
-1389 KFIHQYNEP
+1389 KFIHQYNKP

-1422 IYELNESLINVQYL
+1422 IYELNESLINVKYL

-1453 NLKNTDM
+1453 IFKNPDA
-1460 NFEIGSLFEIILK
+1460 NFEIGSLFETILK
-1473 VYELQEDSEILDLI
+1473 VYELQENSEILDLI
-1487 DRFLLLPIYTYRDKI
+1487 DRFLLLPIYTYRNKI

>member
-1 MALKGGAA
+1 MALKGGSA
-9 DKAGNVYESYWAVED
+9 DKSGNVYESYWAVED
-24 ICYILLDKEDSSSI
+24 ICHILLDKEDSSSI

-56 NKKNY
+56 GKKNY

-68 DLEWTISNL
+68 DIEWTISNL
-77 YSSGVLSNLIKRI
+77 YNKEVLSNFIKRM

-133 IKNIISKLREKI
+133 IKDIISKLREKI

-159 KHEKD
+159 EDEKD
-164 DFQCKLDDYIF
+164 EFQYKLDDYIY

-180 IETRIKDNNTLK
+180 IETKIKDNNTLK
-192 KDTINLINCI
+192 KDTISLINCI
-202 FKSPSSDD
+202 FKSPTSND
-210 ILSSLFRF
+210 ILSSLFEF

-240 GFIFSDYNLN
+240 GFIFSNYNLN
-250 SQLLTKLE
+250 TSLINKLE
-258 DYNNNFIS
+258 DNNNNFIN
-266 STSSFYRKYKI
+266 STSQFYQRFKI
-277 ERTEIFDI
+277 ERSEVHEIYDKI
-285 YNKINSSD
+285 ISPNK
-293 NEKYFFV
+293 EKYFFV

-308 SIILKEID
+308 SIILKEVDNLLKD
-316 KLFKENNYAIIP
+316 KSYTIIP
-328 IDIRNFNNFNNCEEL
+328 IDIRNFDNFNNCEEL
-343 GQCVY
+343 GQCIF
-348 NERVSPVDLLAS
+348 NERVSPADLLVN
-360 IAQNKPAL
+360 ITQDKPAL

-383 NINKWFVINQL
+383 SINKWFVINQL
-394 LQQVRKYPNI
+394 LQQVCKYQNI

-422 EFVQMNEEFV
+422 EFIQTNEEFIE
-432 DKFFI
+432 KFFI
-437 NNLST
+437 NNLSN
-442 EVITNTLIKL
+442 EVVIDTLTKL
-452 GVNTNRINA
+452 GVNKNRINE
-461 KSLKL
+461 KLLKL

-484 ITNLNYENKIELYNA
+484 ITNLNYENKLELYNA
-499 FWDSKCTIIGDE
+499 FWDSKCTLIGDE
-511 AWYSLIN
+511 AWFSLIN
-518 LLVTY
+518 LMVNY
-523 LNNKKILTAPHCI
+523 LNSNKSLVAPQCI

-541 TNLNRLLSE
+541 TNLNKLLSE
-550 GVFCQ
+550 CVFCQ
-555 NGQNISFFHE
+555 DEKNISFFHE
-565 TFYDYCFARTL
+565 TFYDYCFARIL
-576 AANTEKSLYDFILT
+576 AANTEKTLYDFILA
-590 SDQSLFIRSNVRQAL
+590 SDQSLFIRSNVRQSL
-605 EYLRIA
+605 EYLRVA
-611 DTRRYLFELKRILN
+611 DTRRYLLDLKNILN

-632 IRTLI
+632 VRTLI

-642 NFENLTN
+642 NFEKLTN

-655 ITVQGTIKNAILN
+655 INVQGVIKNAILN
-668 KYEYKEAEFLIQY
+668 KYEYKEVEFLIQY
-681 NTGELLE
+681 KTGELLE

-696 NFNQAAELLT
+696 KFNQSAELLT

-711 YTEKID
+711 YTKEID

-725 TNLTKIML
+725 THLTKIML

-740 SRFLFSSYLYKNTRL
+740 SRFLFSPYLYKTTRL

-762 LQNNSIS
+762 LQNDSVS

-796 LLDKIIQEN
+796 LLNKIIQEI
-805 LNKQDSYNNSNF
+805 LSGNNRNDNS
-817 LNIHNIEDYV
+817 LYIHNIKEYI
-827 TVSPKLFLEST
+827 TKSPEKFIEIN
-838 FKYLLYGIE
+838 FKYLLNGIKNSQA
-847 HSVTYIDN
+847 HTHN
-855 GLKYDSLCS
+855 GLKYDKLSYHR
-864 NNIYAYED
+864 IYGYED
-872 YLFKTFSI
+872 NICKVFSI
-880 AFNSYAKQNP
+880 ALNTLAKQEP
-890 NAYWEYIE
+890 ASYWDFIE
-898 NYKYSEY
+898 KYKYSEY
-905 RSVLF
+905 ETILF

-915 LYFLPLDYSDQI
+915 LYYLPIECSDQI

-932 NNPHIYN
+932 NNPYIYN
-939 VGYCSNHN
+939 VGYSSNYN

-954 NKFTQNCNENLFE
+954 NKFTQNCDEELFE
-967 KLIKTILNYRNND
+967 KLIKTILNYQD
-980 EYEYLKNLKKQK
+980 DYEYEYFKDLKKNRRLN
-992 HFGYS
+992 YS
-997 PIDHVQAKLLD
+997 PLHHVQAKLLD
-1008 SLDKKRLLKY
+1008 SMDKERLLKY
-1018 QAAILKL
+1018 PKAKLKL
-1025 LELQRKFKTTIF
+1025 LELQRKFKTTNF
-1037 LKEPP
+1037 LQEPKE
-1042 GIEGGLVVSPIPKEK
+1042 IEGGLVVSPISKEK
-1057 ALKMTIK
+1057 ALKMSIN
-1064 QWENAIYKYI
+1064 QWKRAIYKYI
-1074 HPDSSGHSPCLG
+1074 TPDSNRFSPCSG

-1095 EDIVS
+1095 EDIIS
-1100 QNPLKFLNFIYELDI
+1100 KEPLKFLNLIYELDI
-1115 NKTSLYYIN
+1115 SKTSPYYIN
-1124 AILRGLSNL
+1124 AILTGLSNL
-1133 AGYYEEK
+1133 FGYYEEK
-1140 DDLIKYCLKISDKD
+1140 ENLIIYCLKISDKD

-1168 NNDVYLSDYCINLII
+1168 NNGVHLSDYCINLII
-1183 QFIINPQYNDEWDN
+1183 QYIINPQYNDEWDN

-1220 SKNIN
+1220 FKNIN

-1257 NDRSYAL
+1257 NDRNYAL
-1264 LLLQKLIISDR
+1264 SLLQKLIISDR
-1275 TFIQSR
+1275 TLIQSG
-1281 YVREFI
+1281 YVRKFI

-1296 EFYFELLKNIESNI
+1296 EFYFELLKNIESNT

-1318 GMFTHYSLHF
+1318 GIFTHYSLHF
-1328 DKAKDIALKYI
+1328 DKAKDLALKYI

-1352 VLSQYANNKEI
+1352 VLSQYANDKEI

-1368 YQENFA
+1368 YQEIFT

-1379 NNNEIKRTCL
+1379 NDREVKRTCL
-1389 KFIHQYNEP
+1389 NFIHQYNTP

-1413 NAFLSYTHF
+1413 NAFLSYTHL
-1422 IYELNESLINVQYL
+1422 IYEMNESLINVKYL

-1444 RFIELKEEE
+1444 RFIELKEEDIF
-1453 NLKNTDM
+1453 KNSDA
-1460 NFEIGSLFEIILK
+1460 NFEIGGLFETILK

-1487 DRFLLLPIYTYRDKI
+1487 DRFLLLPIYIYIDKI

>member
-348 NERVSPVDLLAS
+348 NERVSPVDLLAN

-452 GVNTNRINA
+452 GVNKNRVNEKILA
-461 KSLKL
+461 L
-466 FSIPLHLQMLCA
+466 FSIPIHLQILCA
-478 VSENTD
+478 ISENTD
-484 ITNLNYENKIELYNA
+484 IANLNYKNKLELYNA
-499 FWDSKCTIIGDE
+499 FWDSKCTLIGDE
-511 AWYSLIN
+511 TWFSLIN
-518 LLVTY
+518 LMVNY
-523 LNNKKILTAPHCI
+523 LNSNKTLVAPQCI
-536 FDRYK
+536 FDIYK
-541 TNLNRLLSE
+541 NNLDKLLSE
-550 GVFCQ
+550 CVFSQ
-555 NGQNISFFHE
+555 DENNISFFHE
-565 TFYDYCFARTL
+565 SFYDYCFARIL

-605 EYLRIA
+605 EYLRVA
-611 DTRRYLFELKRILN
+611 DTRRYLLELKSILN
-625 SENIRVH
+625 SENVRIH

-649 DEINIL
+649 EEINIL
-655 ITVQGTIKNAILN
+655 INVQGIIKNAILN

-681 NTGELLE
+681 NTGELLK

-696 NFNQAAELLT
+696 KFNQSAELLT

-711 YTEKID
+711 YTAEID

-725 TNLTKIML
+725 TNLTKIIL

-740 SRFLFSSYLYKNTRL
+740 SRFLFSPYLYKTTRL

-762 LQNNSIS
+762 LQNASIS

-796 LLDKIIQEN
+796 LLNKIIQEI
-805 LNKQDSYNNSNF
+805 LSGNNRNDNS
-817 LNIHNIEDYV
+817 LYIHNLTEYTIKSAKKFIEIN
-827 TVSPKLFLEST
+827 
-838 FKYLLYGIE
+838 FKYLLNGIKDSPQT
-847 HSVTYIDN
+847 HTYN
-855 GLKYDSLCS
+855 GLKYDKLSYHR
-864 NNIYAYED
+864 IYGYED
-872 YLFKTFSI
+872 NICKVFSI
-880 AFNSYAKQNP
+880 ALMSLAIHEPAN
-890 NAYWEYIE
+890 YWHFIE
-898 NYKYSEY
+898 KYKYSEY
-905 RSVLF
+905 ETVLF

-915 LYFLPLDYSDQI
+915 LYYLPMEYSDQI

-932 NNPHIYN
+932 NNPYIYN
-939 VGYCSNHN
+939 VGYSSNYN
-947 YLIMLLL
+947 YLIILLL

-1018 QAAILKL
+1018 PAAILKL
-1025 LELQRKFKTTIF
+1025 LELQRKFKTTTF

-1368 YQENFA
+1368 YQENFT

-1379 NNNEIKRTCL
+1379 NNDEIKRICL
-1389 KFIHQYNEP
+1389 KFMHQYNTL

-1422 IYELNESLINVQYL
+1422 IYELNESLINVKYL
-1436 NKYKLIIN
+1436 NQYKLIIN

-1453 NLKNTDM
+1453 IFKNTDA
-1460 NFEIGSLFEIILK
+1460 NFEIGSLFETILK

>member
-1 MALKGGAA
+1 MALKGGSA
-9 DKAGNVYESYWAVED
+9 DKSGNVYESYWAVED
-24 ICYILLDKEDSSSI
+24 ICHILLDKEDSSSI

-56 NKKNY
+56 GKKNY

-68 DLEWTISNL
+68 DIEWTISNL
-77 YSSGVLSNLIKRI
+77 YNKEVLSNFIKRM

-103 SNTELDEIVDRAK
+103 SNTELDEIVARAIK
-116 RSENKSL
+116 AENKST
-123 FFNSMITSEK
+123 FFNSMITSK
-133 IKNIISKLREKI
+133 KTKDIISKLREKI
-145 ISIKFADKDITSMN
+145 TSIKFADKDITS
-159 KHEKD
+159 E
-164 DFQCKLDDYIF
+164 DFQYNLDNYIF

-202 FKSPSSDD
+202 FKSPTSDD
-210 ILSSLFRF
+210 IFSSLFRF

-228 KLELIRY
+228 KLDLIRY
-235 LQEDR
+235 LQEDK
-240 GFIFSDYNLN
+240 GFVFNYYNLN

-258 DYNNNFIS
+258 DYNNNFIN

-285 YNKINSSD
+285 FNKINSSD
-293 NEKYFFV
+293 NKKYFFV

-308 SIILKEID
+308 SIILKEVD
-316 KLFKENNYAIIP
+316 NLLKDNGYTIIP
-328 IDIRNFNNFNNCEEL
+328 IDIRIFDNFNNYEEL
-343 GQCVY
+343 GQCIY
-348 NERVSPVDLLAS
+348 NKRISPVDLLAN
-360 IAQNKPAL
+360 IAQDKPAL

-383 NINKWFVINQL
+383 SINKWFVINQL
-394 LQQVRKYPNI
+394 LQQVCKYQNI

-422 EFVQMNEEFV
+422 EFIQTNEEFIE
-432 DKFFI
+432 KIFI
-437 NNLST
+437 NNLSN
-442 EVITNTLIKL
+442 EVVIDTLTKL
-452 GVNTNRINA
+452 GVNKNRINE
-461 KSLKL
+461 KLLKL

-484 ITNLNYENKIELYNA
+484 ITNLNYENKLELYNA
-499 FWDSKCTIIGDE
+499 FWDSKCTLIGDE
-511 AWYSLIN
+511 AWFSLIN
-518 LLVTY
+518 LMVNY
-523 LNNKKILTAPHCI
+523 LNSNKSLVAPQCI

-541 TNLNRLLSE
+541 TNLNKLLSE
-550 GVFCQ
+550 YVFCQ
-555 NGQNISFFHE
+555 DGQNISFFHE
-565 TFYDYCFARTL
+565 TFYDYCFARIL
-576 AANTEKSLYDFILT
+576 AANTEKTLYDFILA

-605 EYLRIA
+605 EYLRVA
-611 DTRRYLFELKRILN
+611 DTRRYLLDLKNILN

-632 IRTLI
+632 VRTLI

-642 NFENLTN
+642 NFEKLTN

-655 ITVQGTIKNAILN
+655 INVQGIIKNTILN

-681 NTGELLE
+681 NTGKLLE

-696 NFNQAAELLT
+696 KFNQSAELLT

-711 YTEKID
+711 YTKEID

-725 TNLTKIML
+725 THLTKIML

-740 SRFLFSSYLYKNTRL
+740 SRFLFSPYLYKTARL

-762 LQNNSIS
+762 LQNDSVS

-796 LLDKIIQEN
+796 LLNKIIQEI
-805 LNKQDSYNNSNF
+805 LSGNNRNDNS
-817 LNIHNIEDYV
+817 LYIHNIQEYI
-827 TVSPKLFLEST
+827 TKSPEKFIEIN
-838 FKYLLYGIE
+838 FKYLLNGIKNFQA
-847 HSVTYIDN
+847 HTYN
-855 GLKYDSLCS
+855 GLKYDKLSYHR
-864 NNIYAYED
+864 IYGYED
-872 YLFKTFSI
+872 NICKVFSI
-880 AFNSYAKQNP
+880 ALNTLAKQEP
-890 NAYWEYIE
+890 ASYWDFIE
-898 NYKYSEY
+898 KYKYSEY
-905 RSVLF
+905 ETILF

-915 LYFLPLDYSDQI
+915 LYYLPIECSDQI

-932 NNPHIYN
+932 NNPYIYN
-939 VGYCSNHN
+939 VGYSSNYN

-954 NKFTQNCNENLFE
+954 NKFTQNCDEELFE
-967 KLIKTILNYRNND
+967 KLIKTILNYQD
-980 EYEYLKNLKKQK
+980 DYEYEYFKDLKKNRRLN
-992 HFGYS
+992 YS
-997 PIDHVQAKLLD
+997 PLHHVQAKLLD
-1008 SLDKKRLLKY
+1008 SMDKERLLKY
-1018 QAAILKL
+1018 PKAKLKL
-1025 LELQRKFKTTIF
+1025 LELQRKFKTTNF
-1037 LKEPP
+1037 LQEPKE
-1042 GIEGGLVVSPIPKEK
+1042 IEGGFVVSPISKEK
-1057 ALKMTIK
+1057 ALKMSIN
-1064 QWENAIYKYI
+1064 QWKRAIYKYI
-1074 HPDSSGHSPCLG
+1074 TPDSYRFSPCSG

-1095 EDIVS
+1095 EDIVN
-1100 QNPLKFLNFIYELDI
+1100 QNPLKFLNFICELDI
-1115 NKTSLYYIN
+1115 NKTSPYYIN
-1124 AILRGLSNL
+1124 AILTGLSNL
-1133 AGYYEEK
+1133 VGYYEEK
-1140 DDLIKYCLKISDKD
+1140 ETLIKYCLKISDKD
-1154 FNHSIIKLLNSFID
+1154 FNHNIIKLLTSFI
-1168 NNDVYLSDYCINLII
+1168 NNTGVHLSDYCIDLII

-1257 NDRSYAL
+1257 NDPNYAL
-1264 LLLQKLIISDR
+1264 SLLQKLIISDR
-1275 TFIQSR
+1275 TLIQSG
-1281 YVREFI
+1281 YVQEFI

-1296 EFYFELLKNIESNI
+1296 EFYFELLKNIESNT
-1310 PTVKKLIS
+1310 PSVKKLIS
-1318 GMFTHYSLHF
+1318 GMFTHYSLYF
-1328 DKAKDIALKYI
+1328 DKAKDIVLKYI
-1339 DSNDIDYKIGVAE
+1339 TSNDKDYKIGVAE
-1352 VLSQYANNKEI
+1352 VLSQYANEKEI
-1363 RLTTF
+1363 RLTKF
-1368 YQENFA
+1368 YQEIFT

-1379 NNNEIKRTCL
+1379 NDSEIKRTCL
-1389 KFIHQYNEP
+1389 KFIHQYNKP

-1422 IYELNESLINVQYL
+1422 IYELNESLINVKYL

-1453 NLKNTDM
+1453 IFKNPDA
-1460 NFEIGSLFEIILK
+1460 NFEIGSLFETILK

-1487 DRFLLLPIYTYRDKI
+1487 DRFLLLPIYTYRNKI

>member
-348 NERVSPVDLLAS
+348 NERVSPVDLLAN

-442 EVITNTLIKL
+442 DVITNTLIKL

-980 EYEYLKNLKKQK
+980 EYEYFKDLKKQK

>member
-1 MALKGGAA
+1 MALKGGSA
-9 DKAGNVYESYWAVED
+9 DKAGNVYESYWAVEEM
-24 ICYILLDKEDSSSI
+24 CRILLDKENSSSI

-50 EYIVNK
+50 EYIVTK
-56 NKKNY
+56 GEKNY
-61 CIQVKNY
+61 CTQVKNY
-68 DLEWTISNL
+68 DIEWTISNL
-77 YSSGVLSNLIKRI
+77 YRKRILHNFIKRI

-103 SNTELDEIVDRAK
+103 SNTELDEIIARAIK
-116 RSENKSL
+116 AENKST

-133 IKNIISKLREKI
+133 TKDIISKLREKI
-145 ISIKFADKDITSMN
+145 TSIKFANKDITS
-159 KHEKD
+159 E
-164 DFQCKLDDYIF
+164 DFQYKLDDYIF

-180 IETRIKDNNTLK
+180 IETRVKDNNTLK
-192 KDTINLINCI
+192 KDIIDLINCI
-202 FKSPSSDD
+202 FKSPTSDD
-210 ILSSLFRF
+210 IFSSLFRF

-228 KLELIRY
+228 KLDLIRY
-235 LQEDR
+235 LQEDK
-240 GFIFSDYNLN
+240 GFVFNDYNLN

-258 DYNNNFIS
+258 DYNNNFIN

-285 YNKINSSD
+285 FNKINSSD
-293 NEKYFFV
+293 NKKYFFV

-308 SIILKEID
+308 SIILKEVD
-316 KLFKENNYAIIP
+316 NLLKDNGYTIIP
-328 IDIRNFNNFNNCEEL
+328 IDIRIFDNFNNCEEL
-343 GQCVY
+343 GQYIY
-348 NERVSPVDLLAS
+348 NERISPVDLLAN
-360 IAQNKPAL
+360 IAQDKPAL

-383 NINKWFVINQL
+383 SVNKWLVINQL
-394 LQQVRKYPNI
+394 LQQVNKYTNI
-404 KVLIACRDFDLNK
+404 KVLIACRDFDLSK
-417 DSRLK
+417 DLRLK
-422 EFVQMNEEFV
+422 DFIQLNEDFVE
-432 DKFFI
+432 KFFI
-437 NNLST
+437 NDLSN
-442 EVITNTLIKL
+442 EVVTDTLVNL

-590 SDQSLFIRSNVRQAL
+590 SDQSLFIRSNVRQSL

-711 YTEKID
+711 YAEKID
-717 LIINQLND
+717 LIVNQLND
-725 TNLTKIML
+725 THLTKIIL

-740 SRFLFSSYLYKNTRL
+740 SRFLFSPYLYKNTRL

-762 LQNNSIS
+762 LQNDSIS

-796 LLDKIIQEN
+796 LLNKIIQEILSGN
-805 LNKQDSYNNSNF
+805 NRNDSSLYINNIKKYITKYPEKF
-817 LNIHNIEDYV
+817 IEID
-827 TVSPKLFLEST
+827 
-838 FKYLLYGIE
+838 FKYLLNGIKNSQTYTHNDLIYDKLLYHRIYG
-847 HSVTYIDN
+847 
-855 GLKYDSLCS
+855 
-864 NNIYAYED
+864 YED
-872 YLFKTFSI
+872 NICKVFSI
-880 AFNSYAKQNP
+880 ALNALAKQEP
-890 NAYWEYIE
+890 TSYWNFIE
-898 NYKYSEY
+898 KYKYSEY
-905 RSVLF
+905 ETILF

-915 LYFLPLDYSDQI
+915 LYYLPLDYSDQI

-939 VGYCSNHN
+939 VGYSSNHN
-947 YLIMLLL
+947 YLIMHLL

-967 KLIKTILNYRNND
+967 KLIKTILNYRNKD
-980 EYEYLKNLKKQK
+980 EYEYFKNLKKQK
-992 HFGYS
+992 HFEYS
-997 PIDHVQAKLLD
+997 PIDHVQVKLLD

-1018 QAAILKL
+1018 PAAILKL
-1025 LELQRKFKTTIF
+1025 LELQRKFKTTTF
-1037 LKEPP
+1037 LKEPS

-1057 ALKMTIK
+1057 ALKMTLE
-1064 QWENAIYKYI
+1064 QWKNAIYK
-1074 HPDSSGHSPCLG
+1074 HKTNHSSFSPCSG
-1086 GAYQLSQVL
+1086 GAFELSNVM
-1095 EDIVS
+1095 EDIIS
-1100 QNPLKFLNFIYELDI
+1100 QEPLKFLHFIYELDI

-1133 AGYYEEK
+1133 VGYYEEK
-1140 DDLIKYCLKISDKD
+1140 EDLIKYCLQITNKD
-1154 FNHSIIKLLNSFID
+1154 FNYSIIKLLTSFID
-1168 NNDVYLSDYCINLII
+1168 NTGVHLSDYCINLII

-1215 LQKIL
+1215 LKKIL
-1220 SKNIN
+1220 SRDIN
-1225 LKDKFNSIFDSIHT
+1225 FKDKFNIIFDSIHT
-1239 LSLATKVAFI
+1239 LNLATKVAFTC
-1249 NPLREIYN
+1249 PLYELYNYN
-1257 NDRSYAL
+1257 NTYAL
-1264 LLLQKLIISDR
+1264 SILQKLILSDNK
-1275 TFIQSR
+1275 FIQSG

-1296 EFYFELLKNIESNI
+1296 EFYFE
-1310 PTVKKLIS
+1310 
-1318 GMFTHYSLHF
+1318 F
-1328 DKAKDIALKYI
+1328 
-1339 DSNDIDYKIGVAE
+1339 
-1352 VLSQYANNKEI
+1352 
-1363 RLTTF
+1363 
-1368 YQENFA
+1368 
-1374 KLLND
+1374 
-1379 NNNEIKRTCL
+1379 
-1389 KFIHQYNEP
+1389 
-1398 EELFLNPLFELIVNS
+1398 
-1413 NAFLSYTHF
+1413 
-1422 IYELNESLINVQYL
+1422 
-1436 NKYKLIIN
+1436 
-1444 RFIELKEEE
+1444 
-1453 NLKNTDM
+1453 
-1460 NFEIGSLFEIILK
+1460 
-1473 VYELQEDSEILDLI
+1473 
-1487 DRFLLLPIYTYRDKI
+1487 
-1502 NEFERTL
+1502 

>member
-1 MALKGGAA
+1 MALKGGSA
-9 DKAGNVYESYWAVED
+9 DKAGNVYESYWAVEEM
-24 ICYILLDKEDSSSI
+24 CRILLDKENSSSI

-50 EYIVNK
+50 EYIVTK
-56 NKKNY
+56 GEKNY
-61 CIQVKNY
+61 CTQVKNY
-68 DLEWTISNL
+68 DIEWTISNL
-77 YSSGVLSNLIKRI
+77 YRKRILHNFIKRI

-103 SNTELDEIVDRAK
+103 SNTELDEIIARAIK
-116 RSENKSL
+116 AENKST

-133 IKNIISKLREKI
+133 TKDIISKLREKI
-145 ISIKFADKDITSMN
+145 TSIKFANKDITS
-159 KHEKD
+159 E
-164 DFQCKLDDYIF
+164 DFQYKLDDYIF

-180 IETRIKDNNTLK
+180 IETRVKDNNTLK
-192 KDTINLINCI
+192 KDIIDLINCI
-202 FKSPSSDD
+202 FKSPTSDD
-210 ILSSLFRF
+210 IFSSLFRF

-228 KLELIRY
+228 KLDLIRY
-235 LQEDR
+235 LQEDK
-240 GFIFSDYNLN
+240 GFVFNDYNLN

-258 DYNNNFIS
+258 DYNNNFIN

-285 YNKINSSD
+285 FNKINSSD
-293 NEKYFFV
+293 NKKYFFV

-308 SIILKEID
+308 SIILKEVD
-316 KLFKENNYAIIP
+316 NLLKDNGYTIIP
-328 IDIRNFNNFNNCEEL
+328 IDIRIFDNFNNCEEL
-343 GQCVY
+343 GQYIY
-348 NERVSPVDLLAS
+348 NERISPVDLLAN
-360 IAQNKPAL
+360 IAQDKPAL

-383 NINKWFVINQL
+383 SVNKWLVINQL
-394 LQQVRKYPNI
+394 LQQVNKYTNI
-404 KVLIACRDFDLNK
+404 KVLIACRDFDLSK
-417 DSRLK
+417 DLRLK
-422 EFVQMNEEFV
+422 DFIQLNEDFVE
-432 DKFFI
+432 KFFI
-437 NNLST
+437 NDLSN
-442 EVITNTLIKL
+442 EVVTDTLVNL

-796 LLDKIIQEN
+796 LLNKIIQEILSGN
-805 LNKQDSYNNSNF
+805 NRNDSSLYINNIKKYITKYPEKF
-817 LNIHNIEDYV
+817 IEID
-827 TVSPKLFLEST
+827 
-838 FKYLLYGIE
+838 FKYLLNGIKNSQTYTHNDLIYDKLLYHRIYG
-847 HSVTYIDN
+847 
-855 GLKYDSLCS
+855 
-864 NNIYAYED
+864 YED
-872 YLFKTFSI
+872 NICKVFSI
-880 AFNSYAKQNP
+880 ALNALAKQEP
-890 NAYWEYIE
+890 TSYWNFIE
-898 NYKYSEY
+898 KYKYSEY
-905 RSVLF
+905 ETILF

-915 LYFLPLDYSDQI
+915 LYYLPLDYSDQI

-939 VGYCSNHN
+939 VGYSSNHN
-947 YLIMLLL
+947 YLIMHLL

-967 KLIKTILNYRNND
+967 KLIKTILNYRNKD
-980 EYEYLKNLKKQK
+980 EYEYFKNLKKQK
-992 HFGYS
+992 HFEYS
-997 PIDHVQAKLLD
+997 PIDHVQVKLLD

-1018 QAAILKL
+1018 PAAILKL
-1025 LELQRKFKTTIF
+1025 LELQRKFKTTTF
-1037 LKEPP
+1037 LKEPS

-1057 ALKMTIK
+1057 ALKMTLE
-1064 QWENAIYKYI
+1064 QWKNAIYK
-1074 HPDSSGHSPCLG
+1074 HKTNHSSFSPCSG
-1086 GAYQLSQVL
+1086 GAFELSNVM
-1095 EDIVS
+1095 EDIIS
-1100 QNPLKFLNFIYELDI
+1100 QEPLKFLHFIYELDI

-1133 AGYYEEK
+1133 VGYYEEK
-1140 DDLIKYCLKISDKD
+1140 EDLIKYCLQITNKD
-1154 FNHSIIKLLNSFID
+1154 FNYSIIKLLTSFID
-1168 NNDVYLSDYCINLII
+1168 NTGVHLSDYCINLII

-1215 LQKIL
+1215 LKKIL
-1220 SKNIN
+1220 SRDIN
-1225 LKDKFNSIFDSIHT
+1225 FKDKFNIIFDSIHT
-1239 LSLATKVAFI
+1239 LNLATKVAFTC
-1249 NPLREIYN
+1249 PLYELYNYN
-1257 NDRSYAL
+1257 NTYAL
-1264 LLLQKLIISDR
+1264 SILQKLILSDNK
-1275 TFIQSR
+1275 FIQSG

-1296 EFYFELLKNIESNI
+1296 EFYFELLKNIESNT
-1310 PTVKKLIS
+1310 PDVKKLIS
-1318 GMFTHYSLHF
+1318 GIFTHYSLHF
-1328 DKAKDIALKYI
+1328 DKARDMALKYI
-1339 DSNDIDYKIGVAE
+1339 DSDDIDNKIGAAE

-1453 NLKNTDM
+1453 NLKNTDV
-1460 NFEIGSLFEIILK
+1460 NFEIGSLFETILK

>member
-1 MALKGGAA
+1 MALKGGSA
-9 DKAGNVYESYWAVED
+9 DKSGNVYESYWAVED
-24 ICYILLDKEDSSSI
+24 ICHILLDKEDSSSI

-56 NKKNY
+56 GKKNY

-68 DLEWTISNL
+68 DIEWTISNL
-77 YSSGVLSNLIKRI
+77 YNKEVLSNFIKRM

-133 IKNIISKLREKI
+133 IKDIISKLREKI

-159 KHEKD
+159 EDEKD
-164 DFQCKLDDYIF
+164 EFQYKLDDYIY

-180 IETRIKDNNTLK
+180 IETKIKDNNTLK
-192 KDTINLINCI
+192 KDTISLINCI
-202 FKSPSSDD
+202 FKSPTSND
-210 ILSSLFRF
+210 ILSSLFEF

-240 GFIFSDYNLN
+240 GFIFSNYNLN
-250 SQLLTKLE
+250 TSLINKLE
-258 DYNNNFIS
+258 DNNNNFIN
-266 STSSFYRKYKI
+266 STSQFYQRFKI
-277 ERTEIFDI
+277 ERSEVHEIYDKI
-285 YNKINSSD
+285 ISPNK
-293 NEKYFFV
+293 EKYFFV

-308 SIILKEID
+308 SIILKEVDNLLKD
-316 KLFKENNYAIIP
+316 KSYTIIP
-328 IDIRNFNNFNNCEEL
+328 IDIRNFDNFNNCEEL
-343 GQCVY
+343 GQCIF
-348 NERVSPVDLLAS
+348 NERVSPADLLVN
-360 IAQNKPAL
+360 ITQDKPAL

-383 NINKWFVINQL
+383 SINKWFVINQL
-394 LQQVRKYPNI
+394 LQQVCKYQNI

-422 EFVQMNEEFV
+422 EFIQTNEEFIE
-432 DKFFI
+432 KFFI
-437 NNLST
+437 NNLSN
-442 EVITNTLIKL
+442 EVVIDTLTKL
-452 GVNTNRINA
+452 GVNKNRINE
-461 KSLKL
+461 KLLKL

-484 ITNLNYENKIELYNA
+484 ITNLNYENKLELYNA
-499 FWDSKCTIIGDE
+499 FWDSKCTLIGDE
-511 AWYSLIN
+511 AWFSLIN
-518 LLVTY
+518 LMINY
-523 LNNKKILTAPHCI
+523 LNSNKSLVAPQCI

-541 TNLNRLLSE
+541 TNLNKLLSE
-550 GVFCQ
+550 CVFCQ
-555 NGQNISFFHE
+555 DEKNISFFHE
-565 TFYDYCFARTL
+565 TFYDYCFARIL
-576 AANTEKSLYDFILT
+576 AANTEKSLYDFILA

-605 EYLRIA
+605 EYLRVA
-611 DTRRYLFELKRILN
+611 DTRRYLLELKNILN

-632 IRTLI
+632 VRTLV

-642 NFENLTN
+642 NFEKLTN

-655 ITVQGTIKNAILN
+655 INVQGIIKNAILN

-681 NTGELLE
+681 NTGKLLE
-688 NLIDIENE
+688 NLIDIKNE
-696 NFNQAAELLT
+696 KFNQSAELLT

-711 YTEKID
+711 YTKEID
-717 LIINQLND
+717 LIINQLNN
-725 TNLTKIML
+725 THLTKILL

-740 SRFLFSSYLYKNTRL
+740 SRFLFSPYLYKTTQF

-762 LQNNSIS
+762 LQNDSIS

-796 LLDKIIQEN
+796 LLNKIIQEI
-805 LNKQDSYNNSNF
+805 LSDNNRNDNS
-817 LNIHNIEDYV
+817 LYIHNIKEYI
-827 TVSPKLFLEST
+827 TKSPEKFIEIN
-838 FKYLLYGIE
+838 FKYLLNGIKNSQV
-847 HSVTYIDN
+847 HTHN
-855 GLKYDSLCS
+855 GLKYDKLSYHR
-864 NNIYAYED
+864 IYGYED
-872 YLFKTFSI
+872 NICKVFSI
-880 AFNSYAKQNP
+880 ALNTIAKQEP
-890 NAYWEYIE
+890 ASYWDFIE
-898 NYKYSEY
+898 KYKYSEY
-905 RSVLF
+905 ETILF

-915 LYFLPLDYSDQI
+915 LYYLPIEYSDQI

-932 NNPHIYN
+932 NNPYIYN
-939 VGYCSNHN
+939 VGYSSNYN

-954 NKFTQNCNENLFE
+954 NKFTQHCDEELFE
-967 KLIKTILNYRNND
+967 KLIKTILIYRED
-980 EYEYLKNLKKQK
+980 YEYKYFKDLKKNRRLN
-992 HFGYS
+992 YS
-997 PIDHVQAKLLD
+997 PIHHVQAKLLD
-1008 SLDKKRLLKY
+1008 SLDKERLLKY
-1018 QAAILKL
+1018 PKAKLKL
-1025 LELQRKFKTTIF
+1025 LELQRKFKANTF
-1037 LKEPP
+1037 LKEPKE
-1042 GIEGGLVVSPIPKEK
+1042 IEGGLVVSPISKEN
-1057 ALKMTIK
+1057 ALKMTLD
-1064 QWENAIYKYI
+1064 QWKKAIYKYI
-1074 HPDSSGHSPCLG
+1074 HPDSSGISACSG

-1095 EDIVS
+1095 EDIIS
-1100 QNPLKFLNFIYELDI
+1100 KEPLKFLNLIYELDI
-1115 NKTSLYYIN
+1115 SKTSPYYIN
-1124 AILRGLSNL
+1124 AILTGLSNL
-1133 AGYYEEK
+1133 VGYYEEK
-1140 DDLIKYCLKISDKD
+1140 ETLIKYCLKISDKD

-1168 NNDVYLSDYCINLII
+1168 NNVVHLSDYCINLII

-1220 SKNIN
+1220 SENIN

-1257 NDRSYAL
+1257 NDPSYAL
-1264 LLLQKLIISDR
+1264 SLLQNLIISDR
-1275 TFIQSR
+1275 TLIQSG

-1296 EFYFELLKNIESNI
+1296 EFYFELLKNIESNT
-1310 PTVKKLIS
+1310 PDVKQLIS

-1328 DKAKDIALKYI
+1328 DKIKDIVLKYI
-1339 DSNDIDYKIGVAE
+1339 DSNDKDYKIGTAE
-1352 VLSQYANNKEI
+1352 VLSQYANDKEI
-1363 RLTTF
+1363 RLTKF
-1368 YQENFA
+1368 YQEIFT

-1379 NNNEIKRTCL
+1379 NDSEIKRTCL
-1389 KFIHQYNEP
+1389 KFIHQYNNP

-1413 NAFLSYTHF
+1413 NAFLSYTYF
-1422 IYELNESLINVQYL
+1422 IYELNESLINIKYL

-1453 NLKNTDM
+1453 IFKNTDA
-1460 NFEIGSLFEIILK
+1460 NFEIGSLFETILK

-1487 DRFLLLPIYTYRDKI
+1487 DRFLLLPIYTYRNKI

>member
-1 MALKGGAA
+1 MALKGGSA
-9 DKAGNVYESYWAVED
+9 DKAGNVYESYWAVEEM
-24 ICYILLDKEDSSSI
+24 CRILLDKENSSSI

-50 EYIVNK
+50 EYIVTK
-56 NKKNY
+56 GEKNY
-61 CIQVKNY
+61 CTQVKNY
-68 DLEWTISNL
+68 DIEWTISNL
-77 YSSGVLSNLIKRI
+77 YSKRILHNFIKRI

-103 SNTELDEIVDRAK
+103 SNTELDEIVARAIK
-116 RSENKSL
+116 AENKST

-133 IKNIISKLREKI
+133 TKDIISKLREKI
-145 ISIKFADKDITSMN
+145 TSIKFTDKDITS
-159 KHEKD
+159 E
-164 DFQCKLDDYIF
+164 DFQYNLDNYIF

-202 FKSPSSDD
+202 FKSPTSDD
-210 ILSSLFRF
+210 IFSSLFRF

-228 KLELIRY
+228 KLDLIRY
-235 LQEDR
+235 LQEDK
-240 GFIFSDYNLN
+240 GFVFNDYNLN

-258 DYNNNFIS
+258 DYNNNFIN

-285 YNKINSSD
+285 FNKINSSD
-293 NEKYFFV
+293 NKKYFFV

-308 SIILKEID
+308 SIILKEVD
-316 KLFKENNYAIIP
+316 NFLKDNGYTIIP
-328 IDIRNFNNFNNCEEL
+328 IDIRIFDNFNNCEEL
-343 GQCVY
+343 GQCIY
-348 NERVSPVDLLAS
+348 NERISPVDLLAN
-360 IAQNKPAL
+360 IAQDKPAL

-383 NINKWFVINQL
+383 SVNKWLVINQL
-394 LQQVRKYPNI
+394 LQQVNKYTNI
-404 KVLIACRDFDLNK
+404 KVLIACRDFDLSK
-417 DSRLK
+417 DLRLK
-422 EFVQMNEEFV
+422 DFIQLNEEFV
-432 DKFFI
+432 EKFFI
-437 NNLST
+437 NDLSN
-442 EVITNTLIKL
+442 EVVTGTLVNL

-461 KSLKL
+461 KYLKL

-681 NTGELLE
+681 NMGELLE

-711 YTEKID
+711 YAEKID
-717 LIINQLND
+717 LIVNQLND
-725 TNLTKIML
+725 THLTKIIL

-740 SRFLFSSYLYKNTRL
+740 SRFLFSPYLYKNTRL

-762 LQNNSIS
+762 LQNDSIS

-796 LLDKIIQEN
+796 LLNKIIQEILSGN
-805 LNKQDSYNNSNF
+805 NRNDSSLY
-817 LNIHNIEDYV
+817 IHNIKKYITKYPEKFIEID
-827 TVSPKLFLEST
+827 
-838 FKYLLYGIE
+838 FKYLLNGIKNSQTYTHNDLIYDKLLYHRIYG
-847 HSVTYIDN
+847 
-855 GLKYDSLCS
+855 
-864 NNIYAYED
+864 YED
-872 YLFKTFSI
+872 NICKVFSI
-880 AFNSYAKQNP
+880 ALNALAKQEP
-890 NAYWEYIE
+890 TSYWNFIE
-898 NYKYSEY
+898 KYKYSKYETI
-905 RSVLF
+905 LF

-915 LYFLPLDYSDQI
+915 LYYLPLDYSDQI

-939 VGYCSNHN
+939 VGYSSNHN

-967 KLIKTILNYRNND
+967 KLIKTILNYQD
-980 EYEYLKNLKKQK
+980 DYEYEYFKDLKKNRRLN
-992 HFGYS
+992 YS
-997 PIDHVQAKLLD
+997 PLHHVQAKLLD
-1008 SLDKKRLLKY
+1008 SMDKERLLKY
-1018 QAAILKL
+1018 PKAKLKL
-1025 LELQRKFKTTIF
+1025 LELQRKFKTTNF
-1037 LKEPP
+1037 LQEPKE
-1042 GIEGGLVVSPIPKEK
+1042 IEGGFVVSPISKEK
-1057 ALKMTIK
+1057 ALKMSIN
-1064 QWENAIYKYI
+1064 QWKRAIYKYI
-1074 HPDSSGHSPCLG
+1074 TPDSNRFSPCSG

-1095 EDIVS
+1095 EDIVN
-1100 QNPLKFLNFIYELDI
+1100 QNPLKFLNFICELDI
-1115 NKTSLYYIN
+1115 NKTSPYYIN
-1124 AILRGLSNL
+1124 AILTGLSNL
-1133 AGYYEEK
+1133 VGYYEEK
-1140 DDLIKYCLKISDKD
+1140 ETLIKYCLKISDKD
-1154 FNHSIIKLLNSFID
+1154 FNHSIIKLLTSFI
-1168 NNDVYLSDYCINLII
+1168 NNTGVHLSDYCIDLII

-1257 NDRSYAL
+1257 NDPNYAL
-1264 LLLQKLIISDR
+1264 SLLQKLIISDR
-1275 TFIQSR
+1275 TLIQSG
-1281 YVREFI
+1281 YVQEFI

-1296 EFYFELLKNIESNI
+1296 EFYFELLKNIESNT
-1310 PTVKKLIS
+1310 PSVKKLIS
-1318 GMFTHYSLHF
+1318 GMFTHYSLYF
-1328 DKAKDIALKYI
+1328 DKAKDIVLKYI
-1339 DSNDIDYKIGVAE
+1339 TSNDKDYKIGVAE
-1352 VLSQYANNKEI
+1352 VLSQYANEKEI
-1363 RLTTF
+1363 RLTKF
-1368 YQENFA
+1368 YQEIFT

-1379 NNNEIKRTCL
+1379 NDSEIKRTCL
-1389 KFIHQYNEP
+1389 KFIHQYNKP

-1422 IYELNESLINVQYL
+1422 IYELNESLINVKYL

-1453 NLKNTDM
+1453 IFKNPDA
-1460 NFEIGSLFEIILK
+1460 NFEIGSLFETILK

-1487 DRFLLLPIYTYRDKI
+1487 DRFLLLPIYTYRNKI

>member
-1 MALKGGAA
+1 MALKGGSA
-9 DKAGNVYESYWAVED
+9 DKAGNVYESYWAVEEM
-24 ICYILLDKEDSSSI
+24 CRILLDKENSSSI

-50 EYIVNK
+50 EYIVTK
-56 NKKNY
+56 GEKNY
-61 CIQVKNY
+61 CTQVKNY
-68 DLEWTISNL
+68 DIEWTISNL
-77 YSSGVLSNLIKRI
+77 YRKRILHNFIKRI

-103 SNTELDEIVDRAK
+103 SNTELDEMIARAIK
-116 RSENKSL
+116 AENKST

-133 IKNIISKLREKI
+133 TKDIISKLREKI
-145 ISIKFADKDITSMN
+145 TSIKFANKDITS
-159 KHEKD
+159 E
-164 DFQCKLDDYIF
+164 DFQYKLDDYIF

-180 IETRIKDNNTLK
+180 IETRVKDNNTLK
-192 KDTINLINCI
+192 KDIIDLINCI
-202 FKSPSSDD
+202 FKSPTSDD
-210 ILSSLFRF
+210 IFSSLFRF

-228 KLELIRY
+228 KLDLIRY
-235 LQEDR
+235 LQEDK
-240 GFIFSDYNLN
+240 GFVFNDYNLN

-258 DYNNNFIS
+258 DYNNNFIN

-285 YNKINSSD
+285 FNKINSSD
-293 NEKYFFV
+293 NKKYFFV

-308 SIILKEID
+308 SIILKEVD
-316 KLFKENNYAIIP
+316 NLLKDNGYTIIP
-328 IDIRNFNNFNNCEEL
+328 IDIRIFDNFNNCEEL
-343 GQCVY
+343 GQYIY
-348 NERVSPVDLLAS
+348 NERISPVDLLAN
-360 IAQNKPAL
+360 IAQDKPAL

-383 NINKWFVINQL
+383 SVNKWLVINQL
-394 LQQVRKYPNI
+394 LQQVNKYTNI
-404 KVLIACRDFDLNK
+404 KVLIACRDFDLSK
-417 DSRLK
+417 DLRLK
-422 EFVQMNEEFV
+422 DFIQLNEEFV
-432 DKFFI
+432 EKFFI
-437 NNLST
+437 NDLSN
-442 EVITNTLIKL
+442 EVVTDTLVNL

-590 SDQSLFIRSNVRQAL
+590 SDQSLFIRSNVRQSL

-711 YTEKID
+711 YAEKID
-717 LIINQLND
+717 LIVNQLND
-725 TNLTKIML
+725 THLTKIIL

-740 SRFLFSSYLYKNTRL
+740 SRFLFSPYLYKNTRL

-762 LQNNSIS
+762 LQNDSIS

-796 LLDKIIQEN
+796 LLNKIIQEILSGN
-805 LNKQDSYNNSNF
+805 NRNDSSLY
-817 LNIHNIEDYV
+817 IHNIEKYITKYPEKFIEID
-827 TVSPKLFLEST
+827 
-838 FKYLLYGIE
+838 FKYLLNGIKNSQTYTHNDLIYDKLLYHRIYG
-847 HSVTYIDN
+847 
-855 GLKYDSLCS
+855 
-864 NNIYAYED
+864 YED
-872 YLFKTFSI
+872 NICKVFSI
-880 AFNSYAKQNP
+880 ALNALAKQEP
-890 NAYWEYIE
+890 TSYWNFIE
-898 NYKYSEY
+898 KYKYSEY
-905 RSVLF
+905 ETILF

-915 LYFLPLDYSDQI
+915 LYYLPLDYSDQI

-939 VGYCSNHN
+939 VGYSSNHN
-947 YLIMLLL
+947 YLIMHLL

-967 KLIKTILNYRNND
+967 KLIKTILNYRNKD
-980 EYEYLKNLKKQK
+980 EYEYFKNLKKQK
-992 HFGYS
+992 HFEYS

-1018 QAAILKL
+1018 PAAILKL
-1025 LELQRKFKTTIF
+1025 LELQRKFKTTTF

-1368 YQENFA
+1368 YQENFT

-1379 NNNEIKRTCL
+1379 NNDEIKRICL
-1389 KFIHQYNEP
+1389 KFMHQYNTL

-1422 IYELNESLINVQYL
+1422 IYELNESLINVKYL
-1436 NKYKLIIN
+1436 NQYKLIIN

-1453 NLKNTDM
+1453 IFKNTDA
-1460 NFEIGSLFEIILK
+1460 NFEIGSLFETILK

>member
-348 NERVSPVDLLAS
+348 NERVSPVDLLAN

-1037 LKEPP
+1037 LKELP

>member
-1 MALKGGAA
+1 MALKGGSA
-9 DKAGNVYESYWAVED
+9 DKAGNVYESYWAVEEM
-24 ICYILLDKEDSSSI
+24 CRILLDKENSSSI

-50 EYIVNK
+50 EYIVTK
-56 NKKNY
+56 GEKNY
-61 CIQVKNY
+61 CTQVKNY
-68 DLEWTISNL
+68 DIEWTISNL
-77 YSSGVLSNLIKRI
+77 YSKRILHNFIKRI

-103 SNTELDEIVDRAK
+103 SNTELDEIIARAIK
-116 RSENKSL
+116 AENKST
-123 FFNSMITSEK
+123 FFNSMITSK
-133 IKNIISKLREKI
+133 KTKDIISKLREKI
-145 ISIKFADKDITSMN
+145 TSIKFANKDITS
-159 KHEKD
+159 E
-164 DFQCKLDDYIF
+164 DFQYKLDDYIF

-180 IETRIKDNNTLK
+180 IETRVKDNNTLK
-192 KDTINLINCI
+192 KDIIYLINGI
-202 FKSPSSDD
+202 FKSPTSDD
-210 ILSSLFRF
+210 IFSSLFRF

-228 KLELIRY
+228 KLDLIRY
-235 LQEDR
+235 LQEDK
-240 GFIFSDYNLN
+240 GFVFNDYNLN

-258 DYNNNFIS
+258 DYNNNFIN

-285 YNKINSSD
+285 FNKINSSD
-293 NEKYFFV
+293 NKKYFFV

-308 SIILKEID
+308 SIILKEVD
-316 KLFKENNYAIIP
+316 NLLKDNGYTIIP
-328 IDIRNFNNFNNCEEL
+328 IDIRIFDNFNNCEEL
-343 GQCVY
+343 GQYIY
-348 NERVSPVDLLAS
+348 NERISPVDLLAN
-360 IAQNKPAL
+360 IAQDKPAL

-383 NINKWFVINQL
+383 SVNKWLVINQL
-394 LQQVRKYPNI
+394 LQQVNKYTNI
-404 KVLIACRDFDLNK
+404 KVLIACRDFDLSK
-417 DSRLK
+417 DLRLK
-422 EFVQMNEEFV
+422 DFIQLNEEFV
-432 DKFFI
+432 EKFFI
-437 NNLST
+437 NDLSN
-442 EVITNTLIKL
+442 EVVTDTLVNL

-590 SDQSLFIRSNVRQAL
+590 SDQSLFIRSNVRQSL

-711 YTEKID
+711 YAEKID
-717 LIINQLND
+717 LIVNQLND
-725 TNLTKIML
+725 THLTKIIL

-740 SRFLFSSYLYKNTRL
+740 SRFLFSPYLYKNTRL

-762 LQNNSIS
+762 LQNDSIS

-796 LLDKIIQEN
+796 LLNKIIQEILSGN
-805 LNKQDSYNNSNF
+805 NRNDSSLY
-817 LNIHNIEDYV
+817 IHNIEKYITKYPEKFIEID
-827 TVSPKLFLEST
+827 
-838 FKYLLYGIE
+838 FKYLLNGIKNSQTYTHNDLIYDKLLYHRIYG
-847 HSVTYIDN
+847 
-855 GLKYDSLCS
+855 
-864 NNIYAYED
+864 YED
-872 YLFKTFSI
+872 NICKVFSI
-880 AFNSYAKQNP
+880 ALNALAKQEP
-890 NAYWEYIE
+890 TSYWNFIE
-898 NYKYSEY
+898 KYKYSEY
-905 RSVLF
+905 ETILF

-915 LYFLPLDYSDQI
+915 LYYLPLDYSDQI

-939 VGYCSNHN
+939 VGYSSNHN
-947 YLIMLLL
+947 YLIMHLL

-967 KLIKTILNYRNND
+967 KLIKTILNYRNKD
-980 EYEYLKNLKKQK
+980 EYEYFKNLKKQK
-992 HFGYS
+992 HFEYS
-997 PIDHVQAKLLD
+997 PIDHVQVKLLD

-1018 QAAILKL
+1018 PAAILKL
-1025 LELQRKFKTTIF
+1025 LELQRKFKTTTF
-1037 LKEPP
+1037 LKEPS

-1057 ALKMTIK
+1057 ALKMTLE
-1064 QWENAIYKYI
+1064 QWKNAIYK
-1074 HPDSSGHSPCLG
+1074 HKTNHSSFSPCSG
-1086 GAYQLSQVL
+1086 GAFELSNVM
-1095 EDIVS
+1095 EDIIS
-1100 QNPLKFLNFIYELDI
+1100 QEPLKFLHFIYELDI

-1133 AGYYEEK
+1133 VGYYEEK
-1140 DDLIKYCLKISDKD
+1140 EDLIKYCLQITNKD
-1154 FNHSIIKLLNSFID
+1154 FNYSIIKLLTSFID
-1168 NNDVYLSDYCINLII
+1168 NTGVHLSDYCINLII

-1215 LQKIL
+1215 LKKIL
-1220 SKNIN
+1220 SRDIN
-1225 LKDKFNSIFDSIHT
+1225 FKDKFNIIFDSIHT
-1239 LSLATKVAFI
+1239 LNLATKVAFTC
-1249 NPLREIYN
+1249 PLYELYN
-1257 NDRSYAL
+1257 YDNTYAL
-1264 LLLQKLIISDR
+1264 SILQKLILSDNK
-1275 TFIQSR
+1275 FIQSG

-1296 EFYFELLKNIESNI
+1296 EFYFELLKNIESNT
-1310 PTVKKLIS
+1310 PDVKKLIS
-1318 GMFTHYSLHF
+1318 GIFTHYSLHF
-1328 DKAKDIALKYI
+1328 DKARDMALKYI
-1339 DSNDIDYKIGVAE
+1339 DSDDIDNKIGAAE

-1379 NNNEIKRTCL
+1379 NNSEIKRTCL
-1389 KFIHQYNEP
+1389 KFIHQYNKP

-1422 IYELNESLINVQYL
+1422 IYELNESLINVKYL

-1453 NLKNTDM
+1453 NLKNTDV
-1460 NFEIGSLFEIILK
+1460 NFEIGSLFETILK

>member
-1 MALKGGAA
+1 MALKGGSA
-9 DKAGNVYESYWAVED
+9 DKAGNVYESYWAVEEM
-24 ICYILLDKEDSSSI
+24 CRILLDKENSSSI

-50 EYIVNK
+50 EYIVTK
-56 NKKNY
+56 GEKNY
-61 CIQVKNY
+61 CTQVKNY
-68 DLEWTISNL
+68 DIEWTISNL
-77 YSSGVLSNLIKRI
+77 YSKRILHNFIKRI

-103 SNTELDEIVDRAK
+103 SNTELDEIVARAIK
-116 RSENKSL
+116 AENKST

-133 IKNIISKLREKI
+133 TKDIISKLREKI
-145 ISIKFADKDITSMN
+145 TSIKFTDKDITS
-159 KHEKD
+159 E
-164 DFQCKLDDYIF
+164 DFQYNLDNYIF

-202 FKSPSSDD
+202 FKSPTSDD
-210 ILSSLFRF
+210 IFSSLFRF

-228 KLELIRY
+228 KLDLIRY
-235 LQEDR
+235 LQEDK
-240 GFIFSDYNLN
+240 GFVFNDYNLN

-258 DYNNNFIS
+258 DYNNNFIN

-285 YNKINSSD
+285 FNKINSSD
-293 NEKYFFV
+293 NKKYFFV

-308 SIILKEID
+308 SIILKEVD
-316 KLFKENNYAIIP
+316 NFLKDNGYTIIP
-328 IDIRNFNNFNNCEEL
+328 IDIRIFDNFNNCEEL
-343 GQCVY
+343 GQCIY
-348 NERVSPVDLLAS
+348 NERISPVDLLAN
-360 IAQNKPAL
+360 IAQDKPAL

-383 NINKWFVINQL
+383 SVNKWLVINQL
-394 LQQVRKYPNI
+394 LQQVNKYTNI
-404 KVLIACRDFDLNK
+404 KVLIACRDFDLSK
-417 DSRLK
+417 DLRLK
-422 EFVQMNEEFV
+422 DFIQLNEEFV
-432 DKFFI
+432 EKFFI
-437 NNLST
+437 NDLSN
-442 EVITNTLIKL
+442 EVVTGTLVNL

-461 KSLKL
+461 KYLKL

-681 NTGELLE
+681 NMGELLE

-711 YTEKID
+711 YAEKID
-717 LIINQLND
+717 LIVNQLND
-725 TNLTKIML
+725 THLTKIIL

-740 SRFLFSSYLYKNTRL
+740 SRFLFSPYLYKNTRL

-762 LQNNSIS
+762 LQNDSIS

-796 LLDKIIQEN
+796 LLNKIIQEILSGN
-805 LNKQDSYNNSNF
+805 NRNDSSLY
-817 LNIHNIEDYV
+817 IHNIKKYITKYPEKFIEID
-827 TVSPKLFLEST
+827 
-838 FKYLLYGIE
+838 FKYLLNGIKNSQTYTHNDLIYDKLLYHRIYG
-847 HSVTYIDN
+847 
-855 GLKYDSLCS
+855 
-864 NNIYAYED
+864 YED
-872 YLFKTFSI
+872 NICKVFSI
-880 AFNSYAKQNP
+880 ALNALAKQEP
-890 NAYWEYIE
+890 TSYWNFIE
-898 NYKYSEY
+898 KYKYSKYETI
-905 RSVLF
+905 LF

-915 LYFLPLDYSDQI
+915 LYYLPLDYSNQI

-939 VGYCSNHN
+939 VGYSSNHN

-980 EYEYLKNLKKQK
+980 EYEYFKDLKKQK

-997 PIDHVQAKLLD
+997 PIDHVQAQLLD

-1018 QAAILKL
+1018 PAAILKL
-1025 LELQRKFKTTIF
+1025 LELQRKFKTTTF
-1037 LKEPP
+1037 LKEPS

-1057 ALKMTIK
+1057 ALKMTLG
-1064 QWENAIYKYI
+1064 QWKNAIYKHKTY
-1074 HPDSSGHSPCLG
+1074 HSSFSPCSG
-1086 GAYQLSQVL
+1086 GAFELSNVM
-1095 EDIVS
+1095 EDIIS
-1100 QNPLKFLNFIYELDI
+1100 QEPLKFLHFIYELDI

-1133 AGYYEEK
+1133 VGYYEEK
-1140 DDLIKYCLKISDKD
+1140 EDLIKYCLQITNKD
-1154 FNHSIIKLLNSFID
+1154 FNHSIIKLLTSFID
-1168 NNDVYLSDYCINLII
+1168 NTGVHLSDYCINLII

-1215 LQKIL
+1215 LKKIL
-1220 SKNIN
+1220 SRDIN
-1225 LKDKFNSIFDSIHT
+1225 LKDKFNIIFDSIHT
-1239 LSLATKVAFI
+1239 LSLATKVAFTC
-1249 NPLREIYN
+1249 PLYELYN
-1257 NDRSYAL
+1257 YDNTYAL
-1264 LLLQKLIISDR
+1264 SILQKLILSDNK
-1275 TFIQSR
+1275 FIQSG

-1296 EFYFELLKNIESNI
+1296 EFYFELLKNIESNT
-1310 PTVKKLIS
+1310 PDVKKLSS
-1318 GMFTHYSLHF
+1318 GIFTHYSMHF
-1328 DKAKDIALKYI
+1328 DKARDMALKYI
-1339 DSNDIDYKIGVAE
+1339 NSDDIDNKIGAAE

-1389 KFIHQYNEP
+1389 KFIHQYNKP

-1422 IYELNESLINVQYL
+1422 IYELNESLINVKYL

-1453 NLKNTDM
+1453 NLKNTAV
-1460 NFEIGSLFEIILK
+1460 NFEIGSLFETILK

>member
-1 MALKGGAA
+1 MALKGGSA
-9 DKAGNVYESYWAVED
+9 DKAGNVYESYWAVEEM
-24 ICYILLDKEDSSSI
+24 CRILLDKENSSSI

-50 EYIVNK
+50 EYIVTK
-56 NKKNY
+56 GEKNY
-61 CIQVKNY
+61 CTQVKNY
-68 DLEWTISNL
+68 DIEWTISNL
-77 YSSGVLSNLIKRI
+77 YRKRILHNFIKRI

-103 SNTELDEIVDRAK
+103 SNTELDEIIARAIK
-116 RSENKSL
+116 AENKST

-133 IKNIISKLREKI
+133 TKDIISKLREKI
-145 ISIKFADKDITSMN
+145 TSIKFANKDITS
-159 KHEKD
+159 E
-164 DFQCKLDDYIF
+164 DFQYKLDDYIF

-180 IETRIKDNNTLK
+180 IETRVKDNNTLK
-192 KDTINLINCI
+192 KDIIDLINCI
-202 FKSPSSDD
+202 FKSPTSDD
-210 ILSSLFRF
+210 IFSSLFRF

-228 KLELIRY
+228 KLDLIRY
-235 LQEDR
+235 LQEDK
-240 GFIFSDYNLN
+240 GFVFNDYNLN

-258 DYNNNFIS
+258 DYNNNFIN

-285 YNKINSSD
+285 FNKINSSD
-293 NEKYFFV
+293 NKKYFFV

-308 SIILKEID
+308 SIILKEVD
-316 KLFKENNYAIIP
+316 NLLKDNGYTIIP
-328 IDIRNFNNFNNCEEL
+328 IDIRIFDNFNNCEEL
-343 GQCVY
+343 GQYIY
-348 NERVSPVDLLAS
+348 NERISPVDLLAN
-360 IAQNKPAL
+360 IAQDKPAL

-383 NINKWFVINQL
+383 SVNKWLVINQL
-394 LQQVRKYPNI
+394 LQQVNKYTNI
-404 KVLIACRDFDLNK
+404 KVLIACRDFDLSK
-417 DSRLK
+417 DLRLK
-422 EFVQMNEEFV
+422 DFIQLNEDFVE
-432 DKFFI
+432 KFFI
-437 NNLST
+437 NDLSN
-442 EVITNTLIKL
+442 EVVTDTLVNL

-762 LQNNSIS
+762 LQNDSIS

-796 LLDKIIQEN
+796 LLNKIIQEILSGN
-805 LNKQDSYNNSNF
+805 NRNDSSLYINNIKKYITKYPEKF
-817 LNIHNIEDYV
+817 IEID
-827 TVSPKLFLEST
+827 
-838 FKYLLYGIE
+838 FKYLLNGIKNSQTYTHNDLIYDKLLYHRIYG
-847 HSVTYIDN
+847 
-855 GLKYDSLCS
+855 
-864 NNIYAYED
+864 YED
-872 YLFKTFSI
+872 NICKVFSI
-880 AFNSYAKQNP
+880 ALNALAKQEP
-890 NAYWEYIE
+890 TSYWNFIE
-898 NYKYSEY
+898 KYKYSEY
-905 RSVLF
+905 ETILF

-915 LYFLPLDYSDQI
+915 LYYLPLDYSDQI

-939 VGYCSNHN
+939 VGYSSNHN
-947 YLIMLLL
+947 YLIMHLL

-967 KLIKTILNYRNND
+967 KLIKTILNYRNKD
-980 EYEYLKNLKKQK
+980 EYEYFKNLKKQK
-992 HFGYS
+992 HFEYS
-997 PIDHVQAKLLD
+997 PIDHVQVKLLD

-1018 QAAILKL
+1018 PAAILKL
-1025 LELQRKFKTTIF
+1025 LELQRKFKTTTF
-1037 LKEPP
+1037 LKEPS

-1057 ALKMTIK
+1057 ALKMTLE
-1064 QWENAIYKYI
+1064 QWKNAIYK
-1074 HPDSSGHSPCLG
+1074 HKTNHSSFSPCSG
-1086 GAYQLSQVL
+1086 GAFELSNVM
-1095 EDIVS
+1095 EDIIS
-1100 QNPLKFLNFIYELDI
+1100 QEPLKFLHFIYELDI

-1133 AGYYEEK
+1133 VGYYEEK
-1140 DDLIKYCLKISDKD
+1140 EDLIKYCLQITNKD
-1154 FNHSIIKLLNSFID
+1154 FNYSIIKLLTSFID
-1168 NNDVYLSDYCINLII
+1168 NTGVHLSDYCINLII

-1215 LQKIL
+1215 LKKIL
-1220 SKNIN
+1220 SRDIN
-1225 LKDKFNSIFDSIHT
+1225 FKDKFNIIFDSIHT
-1239 LSLATKVAFI
+1239 LNLATKVAFTC
-1249 NPLREIYN
+1249 PLYELYNYN
-1257 NDRSYAL
+1257 NTYAL
-1264 LLLQKLIISDR
+1264 SILQKLILSDNK
-1275 TFIQSR
+1275 FIQSG

-1296 EFYFELLKNIESNI
+1296 EFYFELLKNIESNT
-1310 PTVKKLIS
+1310 PDVKKLIS
-1318 GMFTHYSLHF
+1318 GIFTHYSLHF
-1328 DKAKDIALKYI
+1328 DKARDMALKYI
-1339 DSNDIDYKIGVAE
+1339 DSDDIDNKIGAAE

-1453 NLKNTDM
+1453 NLKNTDV
-1460 NFEIGSLFEIILK
+1460 NFEIGSLFETILK

>member
-348 NERVSPVDLLAS
+348 NERVSPVDLLAN

-442 EVITNTLIKL
+442 DVITNTLIKL

-781 KDFIQTEQVFELYGI
+781 KDFIQTEQVF
-796 LLDKIIQEN
+796 
-805 LNKQDSYNNSNF
+805 
-817 LNIHNIEDYV
+817 
-827 TVSPKLFLEST
+827 
-838 FKYLLYGIE
+838 
-847 HSVTYIDN
+847 
-855 GLKYDSLCS
+855 
-864 NNIYAYED
+864 
-872 YLFKTFSI
+872 
-880 AFNSYAKQNP
+880 
-890 NAYWEYIE
+890 
-898 NYKYSEY
+898 
-905 RSVLF
+905 
-910 LILKS
+910 
-915 LYFLPLDYSDQI
+915 
-927 VEYII
+927 
-932 NNPHIYN
+932 
-939 VGYCSNHN
+939 
-947 YLIMLLL
+947 
-954 NKFTQNCNENLFE
+954 
-967 KLIKTILNYRNND
+967 
-980 EYEYLKNLKKQK
+980 
-992 HFGYS
+992 
-997 PIDHVQAKLLD
+997 
-1008 SLDKKRLLKY
+1008 
-1018 QAAILKL
+1018 
-1025 LELQRKFKTTIF
+1025 
-1037 LKEPP
+1037 
-1042 GIEGGLVVSPIPKEK
+1042 
-1057 ALKMTIK
+1057 
-1064 QWENAIYKYI
+1064 
-1074 HPDSSGHSPCLG
+1074 
-1086 GAYQLSQVL
+1086 
-1095 EDIVS
+1095 
-1100 QNPLKFLNFIYELDI
+1100 
-1115 NKTSLYYIN
+1115 
-1124 AILRGLSNL
+1124 
-1133 AGYYEEK
+1133 
-1140 DDLIKYCLKISDKD
+1140 
-1154 FNHSIIKLLNSFID
+1154 
-1168 NNDVYLSDYCINLII
+1168 
-1183 QFIINPQYNDEWDN
+1183 
-1197 NDIDM
+1197 
-1202 VSINCTNGQALWL
+1202 
-1215 LQKIL
+1215 
-1220 SKNIN
+1220 
-1225 LKDKFNSIFDSIHT
+1225 
-1239 LSLATKVAFI
+1239 
-1249 NPLREIYN
+1249 
-1257 NDRSYAL
+1257 
-1264 LLLQKLIISDR
+1264 
-1275 TFIQSR
+1275 
-1281 YVREFI
+1281 
-1287 SQTSFIDNF
+1287 
-1296 EFYFELLKNIESNI
+1296 
-1310 PTVKKLIS
+1310 
-1318 GMFTHYSLHF
+1318 
-1328 DKAKDIALKYI
+1328 
-1339 DSNDIDYKIGVAE
+1339 
-1352 VLSQYANNKEI
+1352 
-1363 RLTTF
+1363 
-1368 YQENFA
+1368 
-1374 KLLND
+1374 
-1379 NNNEIKRTCL
+1379 
-1389 KFIHQYNEP
+1389 
-1398 EELFLNPLFELIVNS
+1398 
-1413 NAFLSYTHF
+1413 
-1422 IYELNESLINVQYL
+1422 
-1436 NKYKLIIN
+1436 
-1444 RFIELKEEE
+1444 
-1453 NLKNTDM
+1453 
-1460 NFEIGSLFEIILK
+1460 
-1473 VYELQEDSEILDLI
+1473 
-1487 DRFLLLPIYTYRDKI
+1487 
-1502 NEFERTL
+1502 

>member
-1 MALKGGAA
+1 MALKGGSA
-9 DKAGNVYESYWAVED
+9 DKAGNVYESYWAVEEM
-24 ICYILLDKEDSSSI
+24 CRILLDKENSSSI

-50 EYIVNK
+50 EYIVTK
-56 NKKNY
+56 GEKNY
-61 CIQVKNY
+61 CTQVKNY
-68 DLEWTISNL
+68 DIEWTISNL
-77 YSSGVLSNLIKRI
+77 YSKRILHNFIKRI

-103 SNTELDEIVDRAK
+103 SNTELDEIVARAIK
-116 RSENKSL
+116 AENKST

-133 IKNIISKLREKI
+133 TKDIISKLREKI
-145 ISIKFADKDITSMN
+145 TSIKFTDKDITS
-159 KHEKD
+159 E
-164 DFQCKLDDYIF
+164 DFQYNLDNYIF

-202 FKSPSSDD
+202 FKSPTSDD
-210 ILSSLFRF
+210 IFSSLFRF

-228 KLELIRY
+228 KLDLIRY
-235 LQEDR
+235 LQEDK
-240 GFIFSDYNLN
+240 GFVFNDYNLN

-258 DYNNNFIS
+258 DYNNNFIN

-285 YNKINSSD
+285 FNKINSSD
-293 NEKYFFV
+293 NKKYFFV

-308 SIILKEID
+308 SIILKEVD
-316 KLFKENNYAIIP
+316 NFLKDNGYTIIP
-328 IDIRNFNNFNNCEEL
+328 IDIRIFDNFNNCEEL
-343 GQCVY
+343 GQCIY
-348 NERVSPVDLLAS
+348 NERISPVDLLAN
-360 IAQNKPAL
+360 IAQDKPAL

-383 NINKWFVINQL
+383 SVNKWLVINQL
-394 LQQVRKYPNI
+394 LQQVNKYTNI
-404 KVLIACRDFDLNK
+404 KVLIACRDFDLSK
-417 DSRLK
+417 DLRLK
-422 EFVQMNEEFV
+422 DFIQLNEEFV
-432 DKFFI
+432 EKFFI
-437 NNLST
+437 NDLSN
-442 EVITNTLIKL
+442 EVVTGTLVNL

-461 KSLKL
+461 KYLKL

-681 NTGELLE
+681 NMGELLE

-711 YTEKID
+711 YAEKID
-717 LIINQLND
+717 LIVNQLND
-725 TNLTKIML
+725 THLTKIIL

-740 SRFLFSSYLYKNTRL
+740 SRFLFSPYLYKNTRL

-762 LQNNSIS
+762 LQNDSIS

-796 LLDKIIQEN
+796 LLNKIIQEILSGN
-805 LNKQDSYNNSNF
+805 NRNDSSLY
-817 LNIHNIEDYV
+817 IHNIKKYITKYPEKFIEID
-827 TVSPKLFLEST
+827 
-838 FKYLLYGIE
+838 FKYLLNGIKNSQTYTHNDLIYDKLLYHRIYG
-847 HSVTYIDN
+847 
-855 GLKYDSLCS
+855 
-864 NNIYAYED
+864 YED
-872 YLFKTFSI
+872 NICKVFSI
-880 AFNSYAKQNP
+880 ALNALAKQEP
-890 NAYWEYIE
+890 TSYWNFIE
-898 NYKYSEY
+898 KYKYSKYETI
-905 RSVLF
+905 LF

-915 LYFLPLDYSDQI
+915 LYYLPLDYSDQI

-939 VGYCSNHN
+939 VGYSSNHN

-980 EYEYLKNLKKQK
+980 EYEYFKDLKKQK

-997 PIDHVQAKLLD
+997 PIDHVQAQLLD

-1018 QAAILKL
+1018 PAAILKL
-1025 LELQRKFKTTIF
+1025 LELQRKFKTTTF

-1057 ALKMTIK
+1057 ALKMTLG
-1064 QWENAIYKYI
+1064 QWKNAIYKHKTY
-1074 HPDSSGHSPCLG
+1074 HSSFSPCSG
-1086 GAYQLSQVL
+1086 GAFELSNVM
-1095 EDIVS
+1095 EDIIS
-1100 QNPLKFLNFIYELDI
+1100 QEPLKFLHFIYELDI

-1133 AGYYEEK
+1133 VGYYEEK
-1140 DDLIKYCLKISDKD
+1140 EDLIKYCLQITNKD
-1154 FNHSIIKLLNSFID
+1154 FNHSIIKLLTSFID
-1168 NNDVYLSDYCINLII
+1168 NTGVHLSDYCINLII

-1215 LQKIL
+1215 LKKIL
-1220 SKNIN
+1220 SRDIN
-1225 LKDKFNSIFDSIHT
+1225 LKDKFNIIFDSIHT
-1239 LSLATKVAFI
+1239 LSLATKVAFTC
-1249 NPLREIYN
+1249 PLYELYN
-1257 NDRSYAL
+1257 YDNTYAL
-1264 LLLQKLIISDR
+1264 SILQKLILSDNK
-1275 TFIQSR
+1275 FIQSG

-1296 EFYFELLKNIESNI
+1296 EFYFELLKNIESNT
-1310 PTVKKLIS
+1310 PDVKKLSS
-1318 GMFTHYSLHF
+1318 GIFTHYSMHF
-1328 DKAKDIALKYI
+1328 DKARDMALKYI
-1339 DSNDIDYKIGVAE
+1339 NSDDIDNKIGAAE

-1389 KFIHQYNEP
+1389 KFIHQYNKP

-1422 IYELNESLINVQYL
+1422 IYELNESLINVKYL

-1453 NLKNTDM
+1453 NLKNTAV
-1460 NFEIGSLFEIILK
+1460 NFEISSLFETILK

>member
-1 MALKGGAA
+1 MALKGGSA
-9 DKAGNVYESYWAVED
+9 DKAGNVYESYWAVEEM
-24 ICYILLDKEDSSSI
+24 CRILLDKENSSSI

-50 EYIVNK
+50 EYIVTK
-56 NKKNY
+56 GEKKY
-61 CIQVKNY
+61 CTQVKNY
-68 DLEWTISNL
+68 DIEWTISNL
-77 YSSGVLSNLIKRI
+77 YSKRILHNFIKRI
-90 DEDKNAICVFLSS
+90 DEDKNAVCVFLSS
-103 SNTELDEIVDRAK
+103 SNTELDEIVARAIK
-116 RSENKSL
+116 AENKST

-133 IKNIISKLREKI
+133 TKDIISKLREKI
-145 ISIKFADKDITSMN
+145 TSIKFTDKDITS
-159 KHEKD
+159 E
-164 DFQCKLDDYIF
+164 DFQYNLDNYIF

-202 FKSPSSDD
+202 FKSPTSDD
-210 ILSSLFRF
+210 IFSSLFRF

-228 KLELIRY
+228 KLDLIRY
-235 LQEDR
+235 LQEDK
-240 GFIFSDYNLN
+240 GFVFNDYNLN

-258 DYNNNFIS
+258 DYNNNFIN

-285 YNKINSSD
+285 FNKINSSD
-293 NEKYFFV
+293 NKKYFFV

-308 SIILKEID
+308 SIILKEVD
-316 KLFKENNYAIIP
+316 NLLKDNGYTIIP
-328 IDIRNFNNFNNCEEL
+328 IDIRIFDNFNNCEEL
-343 GQCVY
+343 GQCIY
-348 NERVSPVDLLAS
+348 NERISPVDLLAN
-360 IAQNKPAL
+360 IAQDKPAL

-383 NINKWFVINQL
+383 SVNKWLVINQL
-394 LQQVRKYPNI
+394 LQQVNKYTNI
-404 KVLIACRDFDLNK
+404 KVLIACRDFDLSK
-417 DSRLK
+417 DLRLK
-422 EFVQMNEEFV
+422 DFIQLNEEFV
-432 DKFFI
+432 EKFFI
-437 NNLST
+437 NDLSN
-442 EVITNTLIKL
+442 EVVTGTLVNL

-827 TVSPKLFLEST
+827 TVSPKLFLKST

-932 NNPHIYN
+932 NNPLIYN

-980 EYEYLKNLKKQK
+980 EYEYFKDLKKQK

-997 PIDHVQAKLLD
+997 PIDHVQAQLLD

-1057 ALKMTIK
+1057 AIKMTLN
-1064 QWENAIYKYI
+1064 QWKNAMYKHI
-1074 HPDSSGHSPCLG
+1074 TNSSRFSPCSG
-1086 GAYQLSQVL
+1086 GAFELANVM
-1095 EDIVS
+1095 EDIIS
-1100 QNPLKFLNFIYELDI
+1100 QEPLKFLNFIYDLDI
-1115 NKTSLYYIN
+1115 NKTSSYYIN
-1124 AILRGLSNL
+1124 AILKGLSKL
-1133 AGYYEEK
+1133 AGYYAEK
-1140 DDLIKYCLKISDKD
+1140 ENLIKYCFNISYKD
-1154 FNHSIIKLLNSFID
+1154 FNHSIITLLNSFID
-1168 NNDVYLSDYCINLII
+1168 DNGVHLSNYCINLII

-1197 NDIDM
+1197 NDIDT
-1202 VSINCTNGQALWL
+1202 VSLNCTNGQALWL
-1215 LQKIL
+1215 LKKIL
-1220 SKNIN
+1220 SRDIN
-1225 LKDKFNSIFDSIHT
+1225 FKDKFNIIFDRIHT
-1239 LSLATKVAFI
+1239 LSLATKVAFTC
-1249 NPLREIYN
+1249 PLYELYN
-1257 NDRSYAL
+1257 YDKTYAL
-1264 LLLQKLIISDR
+1264 SILQKLILSDNK
-1275 TFIQSR
+1275 FIQSGF
-1281 YVREFI
+1281 VIEFI
-1287 SQTSFIDNF
+1287 GKTSSIDNF
-1296 EFYFELLKNIESNI
+1296 EFYFKLLQNIENKT
-1310 PTVKKLIS
+1310 PAVKKLIS
-1318 GMFTHYSLHF
+1318 GIFTHYSLHF
-1328 DKAKDIALKYI
+1328 EKAKKITLKYI
-1339 DSNDIDYKIGVAE
+1339 YSDDKDYKIGAAE